1 MRLKK
6 SIKRGIAAVTI
17 TGIMASSAMPA
28 FAKDYHIDYGDIKV
42 DRDQVSYTDEDG
54 KKYDNEKNEDGDIT
68 ITGKSDKNTVSIKD
82 ADVTFKDLEIDK
94 STSSSVEGDA
104 AVSVSGDSS
113 IELDGKNTITSGTKH
128 AGIEKADDNGTLT
141 IKDDNG
147 VSGSLDANGG
157 FGGAGIGGGS
167 NEDGSNIT
175 IKGGTMTANGGFGGA
190 GIGGGNGA
198 DGSDITITGGTIIAN
213 GGFGGAGIGG
223 GSSSSSG
230 GGNGSDITISGGNV
244 TANGGTAGAGIGG
257 GDGDE
262 ANGLNKESDST
273 GGGKGSNI
281 SISGKDTIVNAEGG
295 AEAAGIGGGRSGDAD
310 TIEITDSTVISN
322 GHDSNNGNSGA
333 GIGGGGFGAGGG
345 AGGGISN
352 ITIKDADVTAG
363 ADAGGA
369 GIGSG
374 NASGWISYP
383 SSFPNWKAEH
393 PNEGVAS
400 DITISGGRVKAS
412 GGDDSAG
419 IGGGYLGSG
428 SDITIKDN
436 ADVTANGGKWGAG
449 IGGGRDGDGSDIS
462 ISDSNVSA
470 SGGAAGAGIGG
481 GRGGKGENVTISG
494 SSTVSV
500 KHGPGATLTSGTR
513 YGAGAGIGNG
523 GAKDSVNGEE
533 LTPDTSAIDHTAE
546 HGYIDYFDA
555 DGSLLKRIPHHIV
568 EDPAVEPTCTSV
580 GYTAG
585 SHCDLCGEVFVA
597 QTELPLKDHTPAEG
611 RVNVREATTQEEGYT
626 GDIVC
631 AVCGTVL
638 EYGQPIPKLPAP
650 DENSPIDPVVPAE
663 SSGTVQA
670 PPQLE
675 VQNLLRQDLIHD
687 ETVVQQSYDE
697 SSQTLTIRA
706 ELSIATLTGTLGSL
720 KALQAQGVTTIAL
733 VTRHR
738 TSTLDLAALIALGGE
753 DVTFSLV
760 HTVGIPALFVG
771 GFLHNDLLR

>member
-42 DRDQVSYTDEDG
+42 DQDKVSYTDKDG
-54 KKYDNEKNEDGDIT
+54 TKYDNEKNEDGDIT
-68 ITGKSDKNTVSIKD
+68 ITGKSDENTVSVKD
-82 ADVTFKDLEIDK
+82 ADITFKDLEIDRSAS
-94 STSSSVEGDA
+94 STAADGA
-104 AVSVSGDSS
+104 AVSVSGNSS
-113 IELDGKNTITSGTKH
+113 IELDGKNTISSGMGH
-128 AGIEKADDNGTLT
+128 AGIEKADDNGTMT
-141 IKDDNG
+141 IKDDNN
-147 VSGSLDANGG
+147 VSGSL
-157 FGGAGIGGGS
+157 
-167 NEDGSNIT
+167 
-175 IKGGTMTANGGFGGA
+175 TANGGFGGA
-190 GIGGGNGA
+190 GIGGGNNA

-223 GSSSSSG
+223 GSSSISG

-257 GDGDE
+257 GDGDN
-262 ANGLNKESDST
+262 ANGLNKKSDST
-273 GGGKGSNI
+273 GGGRGSNI
-281 SISGKDTIVNAEGG
+281 TISGKNTIVNAEGG

-310 TIEITDSTVISN
+310 TIEITDSTVISH
-322 GHDSNNGNSGA
+322 GHDSDNGNSGA

-374 NASGWISYP
+374 SASGWISYP
-383 SSFPNWKAEH
+383 SIFPNWKAEH

-449 IGGGRDGDGSDIS
+449 IGGGRGGDGSDIS

-494 SSTVSV
+494 RSTVSV
-500 KHGPGATLTSGTR
+500 KHGPGATLTSGTC

-523 GAKDSVNGEE
+523 GGKDDVRGEE
-533 LTPDTSAIDHTAE
+533 IAPDISGIDSTGQ
-546 HGYIDYFDA
+546 GYINYYDSDNN
-555 DGSLLKRIPHHIV
+555 LL
-568 EDPAVEPTCTSV
+568 T
-580 GYTAG
+580 
-585 SHCDLCGEVFVA
+585 
-597 QTELPLKDHTPAEG
+597 
-611 RVNVREATTQEEGYT
+611 RVPSA
-626 GDIVC
+626 
-631 AVCGTVL
+631 
-638 EYGQPIPKLPAP
+638 PAP
-650 DENSPIDPVVPAE
+650 EENDSEGDDAEPAL
-663 SSGTVQA
+663 SASMKQA
-670 PPQLE
+670 VSQLE
-675 VQNLLRQDLIHD
+675 VRGALRQNLMQDTSI
-687 ETVVQQSYDE
+687 VQQDYDADAHV
-697 SSQTLTIRA
+697 LTIRV

-733 VTRHR
+733 VTQHC
-738 TSTLDLAALIALGGE
+738 TSTLDLAELTALGGE
-753 DVTFSLV
+753 DTVFSLV
-760 HTVGIPALFVG
+760 HTAGIPALSVG
-771 GFLHNDLLR
+771 GALHNELIH

>member
-42 DRDQVSYTDEDG
+42 DQDKVSYTDKDG
-54 KKYDNEKNEDGDIT
+54 AKHDNEKNEDGDIT
-68 ITGKSDKNTVSIKD
+68 ITGKSNENTVSVKD
-82 ADVTFKDLEIDK
+82 ADVTFKDLEIDRSAS
-94 STSSSVEGDA
+94 STAADGA
-104 AVSVSGDSS
+104 AVSVSGNSS
-113 IELDGKNTITSGTKH
+113 IELDGKNTISSGMGH
-128 AGIEKADDNGTLT
+128 AGIEKADDNGTMT
-141 IKDDNG
+141 IKDDNN
-147 VSGSLDANGG
+147 VSGSL
-157 FGGAGIGGGS
+157 
-167 NEDGSNIT
+167 
-175 IKGGTMTANGGFGGA
+175 TANGGFGGA
-190 GIGGGNGA
+190 GIGGG
-198 DGSDITITGGTIIAN
+198 
-213 GGFGGAGIGG
+213 
-223 GSSSSSG
+223 
-230 GGNGSDITISGGNV
+230 
-244 TANGGTAGAGIGG
+244 
-257 GDGDE
+257 DGDN

-273 GGGKGSNI
+273 GGGRGSNI
-281 SISGKDTIVNAEGG
+281 TISGKNTIVKAEGG

-322 GHDSNNGNSGA
+322 GHGSDTGNSGA
-333 GIGGGGFGAGGG
+333 GIGGGGVGAGGG

-374 NASGWISYP
+374 KASGWINYP
-383 SSFPNWKAEH
+383 GIFPNWKAEH

-412 GGDDSAG
+412 GGDDSSG

-500 KHGPGATLTSGTR
+500 KHGPGATLTSGTC

-523 GAKDSVNGEE
+523 GGKDDVRGEE
-533 LTPDTSAIDHTAE
+533 IAPDISGIDSTGQ
-546 HGYIDYFDA
+546 GYINYYDSDNN
-555 DGSLLKRIPHHIV
+555 LL
-568 EDPAVEPTCTSV
+568 T
-580 GYTAG
+580 
-585 SHCDLCGEVFVA
+585 
-597 QTELPLKDHTPAEG
+597 
-611 RVNVREATTQEEGYT
+611 RVPSA
-626 GDIVC
+626 
-631 AVCGTVL
+631 
-638 EYGQPIPKLPAP
+638 PAP
-650 DENSPIDPVVPAE
+650 EENDSEGDDAEPAL
-663 SSGTVQA
+663 SASMKQA
-670 PPQLE
+670 VSQLE
-675 VQNLLRQDLIHD
+675 VRGALRQNLMQDTSI
-687 ETVVQQSYDE
+687 VQQDYDADAHV
-697 SSQTLTIRA
+697 LTIRA

-733 VTRHR
+733 VTQHC
-738 TSTLDLAALIALGGE
+738 TSTLDLAELTALGGE
-753 DVTFSLV
+753 DTVFSLV
-760 HTVGIPALFVG
+760 HTAGIPALSVG
-771 GFLHNDLLR
+771 GALHNELIH

>member
-42 DRDQVSYTDEDG
+42 DQDKVSYTDKDG
-54 KKYDNEKNEDGDIT
+54 TKYDNEKNEDGDIT
-68 ITGKSDKNTVSIKD
+68 ITGKSDENTISVKD
-82 ADVTFKDLEIDK
+82 ADVTFKDLEIDRSAS
-94 STSSSVEGDA
+94 STAADGA
-104 AVSVSGDSS
+104 AVSVSGNSS
-113 IELDGKNTITSGTKH
+113 IELDGKNTISSGMGH
-128 AGIEKADDNGTLT
+128 AGIEKADDNGTMT
-141 IKDDNG
+141 IKDDNN
-147 VSGSLDANGG
+147 VSGSL
-157 FGGAGIGGGS
+157 
-167 NEDGSNIT
+167 
-175 IKGGTMTANGGFGGA
+175 TANGGFGGA
-190 GIGGGNGA
+190 GIGGGNNA

-223 GSSSSSG
+223 GSSSISG

-257 GDGDE
+257 GDGDN
-262 ANGLNKESDST
+262 ANGLNKKSDST
-273 GGGKGSNI
+273 GGGRGSNI
-281 SISGKDTIVNAEGG
+281 TISGKNTIVNAEGG

-322 GHDSNNGNSGA
+322 GHDSDNGNSGA

-374 NASGWISYP
+374 RASGWISYP
-383 SSFPNWKAEH
+383 SIFPNWKAEH

-449 IGGGRDGDGSDIS
+449 IGGGRGGDGSDIS

-500 KHGPGATLTSGTR
+500 KHGPGATLTSGTC

-523 GAKDSVNGEE
+523 GGKDDVRGEE
-533 LTPDTSAIDHTAE
+533 IAPDISGIDSTGQ
-546 HGYIDYFDA
+546 GYINYYDSDNN
-555 DGSLLKRIPHHIV
+555 LL
-568 EDPAVEPTCTSV
+568 T
-580 GYTAG
+580 
-585 SHCDLCGEVFVA
+585 
-597 QTELPLKDHTPAEG
+597 
-611 RVNVREATTQEEGYT
+611 RVPSA
-626 GDIVC
+626 
-631 AVCGTVL
+631 
-638 EYGQPIPKLPAP
+638 PAP
-650 DENSPIDPVVPAE
+650 EENDSEGDDAEPAL
-663 SSGTVQA
+663 SASMKQA
-670 PPQLE
+670 VSQLE
-675 VQNLLRQDLIHD
+675 VRGALRQNLMQDTSI
-687 ETVVQQSYDE
+687 VQQDYDADAHV
-697 SSQTLTIRA
+697 LTIRA

-733 VTRHR
+733 VTQHC
-738 TSTLDLAALIALGGE
+738 TSTLDFAELTALGGE
-753 DVTFSLV
+753 DTVFSLV
-760 HTVGIPALFVG
+760 HTAGIPTLSVG
-771 GFLHNDLLR
+771 GALHNELIH

>member
-42 DRDQVSYTDEDG
+42 DQDKVSYTDKDG
-54 KKYDNEKNEDGDIT
+54 TKYDNEKNEDGDIT
-68 ITGKSDKNTVSIKD
+68 ITGKSDENTVSVKD
-82 ADVTFKDLEIDK
+82 ADVTFKDLEIDRSAS
-94 STSSSVEGDA
+94 STAADGA
-104 AVSVSGDSS
+104 AVSVSGNSN
-113 IELDGKNTITSGTKH
+113 IELDGKNTISSGMGH
-128 AGIEKADDNGTLT
+128 AGIEKADDNGTMT
-141 IKDDNG
+141 IKDDNN
-147 VSGSLDANGG
+147 VSGSL
-157 FGGAGIGGGS
+157 
-167 NEDGSNIT
+167 T
-175 IKGGTMTANGGFGGA
+175 TNGGFGGA
-190 GIGGGNGA
+190 GIGGGNNA

-223 GSSSSSG
+223 GSSSISG

-257 GDGDE
+257 GDGDN
-262 ANGLNKESDST
+262 ANGLNKKSDST
-273 GGGKGSNI
+273 GGGRGSNI
-281 SISGKDTIVNAEGG
+281 TISGKNTIVNAEGG

-322 GHDSNNGNSGA
+322 GHDSDNGNSGA

-374 NASGWISYP
+374 SASGWISYP
-383 SSFPNWKAEH
+383 SIFPNWKAEH

-449 IGGGRDGDGSDIS
+449 IGGGRGGDGSDIS

-500 KHGPGATLTSGTR
+500 KHGPGATLTSGTC

-523 GAKDSVNGEE
+523 GGKDDVRGEE
-533 LTPDTSAIDHTAE
+533 IAPDISGIDSTGQ
-546 HGYIDYFDA
+546 GYINYYDSDNN
-555 DGSLLKRIPHHIV
+555 LL
-568 EDPAVEPTCTSV
+568 T
-580 GYTAG
+580 
-585 SHCDLCGEVFVA
+585 
-597 QTELPLKDHTPAEG
+597 
-611 RVNVREATTQEEGYT
+611 RVPSA
-626 GDIVC
+626 
-631 AVCGTVL
+631 
-638 EYGQPIPKLPAP
+638 PAP
-650 DENSPIDPVVPAE
+650 EENDSEGDDAEPAL
-663 SSGTVQA
+663 SASMKQA
-670 PPQLE
+670 VSQLE
-675 VQNLLRQDLIHD
+675 VRGALRQNLMQDTSI
-687 ETVVQQSYDE
+687 VQQDYDADAHV
-697 SSQTLTIRA
+697 LTIRA

-733 VTRHR
+733 VTQHC
-738 TSTLDLAALIALGGE
+738 TSTLDLAELTALGGE
-753 DVTFSLV
+753 DTVFSLV
-760 HTVGIPALFVG
+760 HTAGIPALSVG
-771 GFLHNDLLR
+771 GALHNELIH

>member
-42 DRDQVSYTDEDG
+42 DQDKVSYTDKDG
-54 KKYDNEKNEDGDIT
+54 TKYDNEKNEDGDIT
-68 ITGKSDKNTVSIKD
+68 ITGKSDENTISVKD
-82 ADVTFKDLEIDK
+82 ADVTFKDLEIDRSAS
-94 STSSSVEGDA
+94 STAADGA
-104 AVSVSGDSS
+104 AVSVSGNSS
-113 IELDGKNTITSGTKH
+113 IELDGKNTISSGMGH
-128 AGIEKADDNGTLT
+128 AGIEKADDNGTMT
-141 IKDDNG
+141 IKDDNN
-147 VSGSLDANGG
+147 VSGSL
-157 FGGAGIGGGS
+157 
-167 NEDGSNIT
+167 
-175 IKGGTMTANGGFGGA
+175 TANGGFGGA
-190 GIGGGNGA
+190 GIGGGNNA

-223 GSSSSSG
+223 GSSSISG

-244 TANGGTAGAGIGG
+244 TANGGTAGAGGG
-257 GDGDE
+257 GDGDN
-262 ANGLNKESDST
+262 ANGLNKKSDST
-273 GGGKGSNI
+273 GGGRGSNI
-281 SISGKDTIVNAEGG
+281 TISGKNTIVNAEGG

-322 GHDSNNGNSGA
+322 GHDSDNGNSGA

-374 NASGWISYP
+374 SASGWISYP
-383 SSFPNWKAEH
+383 SIFPNWKAEH

-400 DITISGGRVKAS
+400 DITISGGRVEAS

-449 IGGGRDGDGSDIS
+449 IGGGRGGDGSDIS

-500 KHGPGATLTSGTR
+500 KHGPGATLTSGTC

-523 GAKDSVNGEE
+523 GGKDDVRGEE
-533 LTPDTSAIDHTAE
+533 IAPDISGIDSTGQ
-546 HGYIDYFDA
+546 GYINYYDSDNN
-555 DGSLLKRIPHHIV
+555 LL
-568 EDPAVEPTCTSV
+568 T
-580 GYTAG
+580 
-585 SHCDLCGEVFVA
+585 
-597 QTELPLKDHTPAEG
+597 
-611 RVNVREATTQEEGYT
+611 RVPSA
-626 GDIVC
+626 
-631 AVCGTVL
+631 
-638 EYGQPIPKLPAP
+638 PAP
-650 DENSPIDPVVPAE
+650 EENDSEGDDAEPAL
-663 SSGTVQA
+663 SASMKQA
-670 PPQLE
+670 ISQLE
-675 VQNLLRQDLIHD
+675 VRGALRQNLMQDTSI
-687 ETVVQQSYDE
+687 VQQDYDADAHV
-697 SSQTLTIRA
+697 LTIRA

-733 VTRHR
+733 VTQHC
-738 TSTLDLAALIALGGE
+738 TSTLDLAELTALGGE
-753 DVTFSLV
+753 DTVFSLV
-760 HTVGIPALFVG
+760 HTAGIPALSVG
-771 GFLHNDLLR
+771 GALHNELIH

>member
-42 DRDQVSYTDEDG
+42 DQDKVSYTDKDG
-54 KKYDNEKNEDGDIT
+54 TKYDNEKNEDGDIT
-68 ITGKSDKNTVSIKD
+68 ITGKSDENTVSVKD
-82 ADVTFKDLEIDK
+82 ADVTFKDLEIDRSAS
-94 STSSSVEGDA
+94 STAADGA
-104 AVSVSGDSS
+104 AVSVSGNSS
-113 IELDGKNTITSGTKH
+113 IELDGKNTISSGMGH
-128 AGIEKADDNGTLT
+128 AGIEKADDNGTMT
-141 IKDDNG
+141 IKDDNN
-147 VSGSLDANGG
+147 VSGSL
-157 FGGAGIGGGS
+157 
-167 NEDGSNIT
+167 
-175 IKGGTMTANGGFGGA
+175 TANGGFGGA
-190 GIGGGNGA
+190 GIGGGNNA

-223 GSSSSSG
+223 GGSSISG

-257 GDGDE
+257 GDGDN
-262 ANGLNKESDST
+262 ANGLNKKSDST
-273 GGGKGSNI
+273 GGGRGSNI
-281 SISGKDTIVNAEGG
+281 TISGKNTVVNAEGG

-322 GHDSNNGNSGA
+322 GHDSDNGNSGA

-374 NASGWISYP
+374 SASGWISYP
-383 SSFPNWKAEH
+383 SIFPNWKAEH

-400 DITISGGRVKAS
+400 DITISGGRVEAS

-449 IGGGRDGDGSDIS
+449 IGGGRGGDGSDIS

-500 KHGPGATLTSGTR
+500 KHGPGATLTSGTC

-523 GAKDSVNGEE
+523 GGKDDVRGEE
-533 LTPDTSAIDHTAE
+533 IAPDISGIDSTGQ
-546 HGYIDYFDA
+546 GYINYYDSDNN
-555 DGSLLKRIPHHIV
+555 LL
-568 EDPAVEPTCTSV
+568 T
-580 GYTAG
+580 
-585 SHCDLCGEVFVA
+585 
-597 QTELPLKDHTPAEG
+597 
-611 RVNVREATTQEEGYT
+611 RVPSA
-626 GDIVC
+626 
-631 AVCGTVL
+631 
-638 EYGQPIPKLPAP
+638 PAP
-650 DENSPIDPVVPAE
+650 EENDSEGDDAEPAL
-663 SSGTVQA
+663 SASMKQA
-670 PPQLE
+670 VSQLE
-675 VQNLLRQDLIHD
+675 VRGALRQNLMQDTSI
-687 ETVVQQSYDE
+687 VQQDYDADAHV
-697 SSQTLTIRA
+697 LTIRA

-720 KALQAQGVTTIAL
+720 KALQAHGVTTIAL
-733 VTRHR
+733 VTQHC
-738 TSTLDLAALIALGGE
+738 TSTLDLAELTALGGE
-753 DVTFSLV
+753 DTVFSLV
-760 HTVGIPALFVG
+760 HTASIPALSVG
-771 GFLHNDLLR
+771 GALHNELIH

>member
-28 FAKDYHIDYGDIKV
+28 FAKDYHIEYGDIKV
-42 DRDQVSYTDEDG
+42 DQDKVSYTDKDG
-54 KKYDNEKNEDGDIT
+54 TKYDNEKNEDGDIT
-68 ITGKSDKNTVSIKD
+68 ITGKSDENTVSVKD
-82 ADVTFKDLEIDK
+82 ADVTFKDLEIDRSAS
-94 STSSSVEGDA
+94 STAADGA
-104 AVSVSGDSS
+104 AVSVSGNSS
-113 IELDGKNTITSGTKH
+113 IELDGKNTISSGMGH
-128 AGIEKADDNGTLT
+128 AGIEKADDNGTMT
-141 IKDDNG
+141 IKDDNN
-147 VSGSLDANGG
+147 VSGSL
-157 FGGAGIGGGS
+157 
-167 NEDGSNIT
+167 
-175 IKGGTMTANGGFGGA
+175 TANGGFGGA
-190 GIGGGNGA
+190 GIGGGNNA
-198 DGSDITITGGTIIAN
+198 DGSDITITGGNVTAN
-213 GGFGGAGIGG
+213 GGGHAAGIGG

-257 GDGDE
+257 GDGDN

-273 GGGKGSNI
+273 GGGRGSNI
-281 SISGKDTIVNAEGG
+281 TISGKNTIVKAEGG

-322 GHDSNNGNSGA
+322 GHDSDNGNSGA
-333 GIGGGGFGAGGG
+333 GIGGGGVGAGGG
-345 AGGGISN
+345 AGGGASN
-352 ITIKDADVTAG
+352 ITITDANVTAG

-374 NASGWISYP
+374 KASGWINYP
-383 SSFPNWKAEH
+383 GIFPNWKAEH

-500 KHGPGATLTSGTR
+500 KHGPGATLTSGTC

-523 GAKDSVNGEE
+523 GGKDDVRGEE
-533 LTPDTSAIDHTAE
+533 IAPDISGIDSTGQ
-546 HGYIDYFDA
+546 GYINYYDSDNN
-555 DGSLLKRIPHHIV
+555 LL
-568 EDPAVEPTCTSV
+568 T
-580 GYTAG
+580 
-585 SHCDLCGEVFVA
+585 
-597 QTELPLKDHTPAEG
+597 
-611 RVNVREATTQEEGYT
+611 RVPSA
-626 GDIVC
+626 
-631 AVCGTVL
+631 
-638 EYGQPIPKLPAP
+638 PAP
-650 DENSPIDPVVPAE
+650 EENDSEGDDAEPAL
-663 SSGTVQA
+663 SASMKQA
-670 PPQLE
+670 VSQLE
-675 VQNLLRQDLIHD
+675 VRGALRQNLMQDTSI
-687 ETVVQQSYDE
+687 VQQDYDADAHV
-697 SSQTLTIRA
+697 LTIRA

-733 VTRHR
+733 VTQHC
-738 TSTLDLAALIALGGE
+738 TSTLDLAELTALGGE
-753 DVTFSLV
+753 DTVFSLV
-760 HTVGIPALFVG
+760 HTAGIPALSVG
-771 GFLHNDLLR
+771 GALHNELIH

>member
-42 DRDQVSYTDEDG
+42 DQDKVSYTDKDG
-54 KKYDNEKNEDGDIT
+54 TKYDNEKNEDGDIT
-68 ITGKSDKNTVSIKD
+68 ITGKSDENTVSVKD
-82 ADVTFKDLEIDK
+82 ADVTFKDLEIDRSAS
-94 STSSSVEGDA
+94 STAADGA
-104 AVSVSGDSS
+104 AVSVSGNSS
-113 IELDGKNTITSGTKH
+113 IELDGKNTISSGMGH
-128 AGIEKADDNGTLT
+128 AGIEKADDNGTMT
-141 IKDDNG
+141 IKDDNNF
-147 VSGSLDANGG
+147 SGSL
-157 FGGAGIGGGS
+157 
-167 NEDGSNIT
+167 
-175 IKGGTMTANGGFGGA
+175 TANGGFGGA
-190 GIGGGNGA
+190 GIGGGNNA

-223 GSSSSSG
+223 GSSSISG

-257 GDGDE
+257 GDGDN
-262 ANGLNKESDST
+262 ANGLNKKSDST
-273 GGGKGSNI
+273 GGGRGSNI
-281 SISGKDTIVNAEGG
+281 TISGKNTIVNAEGG

-322 GHDSNNGNSGA
+322 GHDSDNGNSGA

-383 SSFPNWKAEH
+383 SIFPNWKAEH

-449 IGGGRDGDGSDIS
+449 IGGGRGGDGSDIS

-500 KHGPGATLTSGTR
+500 KHGPGATLTSGTC

-523 GAKDSVNGEE
+523 GGKDDVRGEE
-533 LTPDTSAIDHTAE
+533 IAPDISGIDSTGQ
-546 HGYIDYFDA
+546 GYINYYDSDNN
-555 DGSLLKRIPHHIV
+555 LL
-568 EDPAVEPTCTSV
+568 T
-580 GYTAG
+580 
-585 SHCDLCGEVFVA
+585 
-597 QTELPLKDHTPAEG
+597 
-611 RVNVREATTQEEGYT
+611 RVPSA
-626 GDIVC
+626 
-631 AVCGTVL
+631 
-638 EYGQPIPKLPAP
+638 PAP
-650 DENSPIDPVVPAE
+650 EENDSEGDDAEPAL
-663 SSGTVQA
+663 SASMKQA
-670 PPQLE
+670 VSQLE
-675 VQNLLRQDLIHD
+675 VRGALRQNLMQDTSI
-687 ETVVQQSYDE
+687 VQQDYDADAHV
-697 SSQTLTIRA
+697 LTIRA

-733 VTRHR
+733 VTQHC
-738 TSTLDLAALIALGGE
+738 TSTLDLAELTALGGE
-753 DVTFSLV
+753 DTVFSLV
-760 HTVGIPALFVG
+760 HTAGIPALSVG
-771 GFLHNDLLR
+771 GALHNELIH

>member
-42 DRDQVSYTDEDG
+42 DQDKVSYTDKDG
-54 KKYDNEKNEDGDIT
+54 TKYDNEKNEDGDIT
-68 ITGKSDKNTVSIKD
+68 ITGKSDENTVSVKD
-82 ADVTFKDLEIDK
+82 ADVTFKDLEIDRSAS
-94 STSSSVEGDA
+94 STAADGA
-104 AVSVSGDSS
+104 AVSVSGNSS
-113 IELDGKNTITSGTKH
+113 IELDGKNTISSGMGH
-128 AGIEKADDNGTLT
+128 AGIEKADDNGTMT
-141 IKDDNG
+141 IKDDNN
-147 VSGSLDANGG
+147 VSGSL
-157 FGGAGIGGGS
+157 
-167 NEDGSNIT
+167 
-175 IKGGTMTANGGFGGA
+175 TANGGFGGA
-190 GIGGGNGA
+190 GIGGGNNA

-223 GSSSSSG
+223 GSSSISG

-257 GDGDE
+257 GDGDN
-262 ANGLNKESDST
+262 ANGLNKKSDST
-273 GGGKGSNI
+273 GGGRGSNI
-281 SISGKDTIVNAEGG
+281 TISGKNTIVNAEGG

-322 GHDSNNGNSGA
+322 GHDSDNGNSGA

-374 NASGWISYP
+374 SASGWISYP
-383 SSFPNWKAEH
+383 SIFPNWKAEH

-428 SDITIKDN
+428 SDITIEDN

-449 IGGGRDGDGSDIS
+449 IGGGRGGDGSDIS

-500 KHGPGATLTSGTR
+500 KHGPGATLTNGTC

-523 GAKDSVNGEE
+523 GGKDDVRGEE
-533 LTPDTSAIDHTAE
+533 IAPDISGIDSTGQ
-546 HGYIDYFDA
+546 GYINYYDSDNN
-555 DGSLLKRIPHHIV
+555 LL
-568 EDPAVEPTCTSV
+568 T
-580 GYTAG
+580 
-585 SHCDLCGEVFVA
+585 
-597 QTELPLKDHTPAEG
+597 
-611 RVNVREATTQEEGYT
+611 RVPSA
-626 GDIVC
+626 
-631 AVCGTVL
+631 
-638 EYGQPIPKLPAP
+638 PAP
-650 DENSPIDPVVPAE
+650 EENDSEGDDAEPAL
-663 SSGTVQA
+663 SASMKQA
-670 PPQLE
+670 VSQLE
-675 VQNLLRQDLIHD
+675 VRGALRQNLMQDTSI
-687 ETVVQQSYDE
+687 VQQDYDADAHV
-697 SSQTLTIRA
+697 LTIRA

-733 VTRHR
+733 VTQHC
-738 TSTLDLAALIALGGE
+738 TSTLDLAELTALGGE
-753 DVTFSLV
+753 DTVFSLV
-760 HTVGIPALFVG
+760 HTAGIPALSVG
-771 GFLHNDLLR
+771 GTLHNELIH

>member
-42 DRDQVSYTDEDG
+42 DQDKVSYTDKDG
-54 KKYDNEKNEDGDIT
+54 TKYDNEKNEDGDIT
-68 ITGKSDKNTVSIKD
+68 ITGKSDENTISVKD
-82 ADVTFKDLEIDK
+82 ADVTFKDLEIDRSAS
-94 STSSSVEGDA
+94 STAADGA
-104 AVSVSGDSS
+104 AVSVSGNSS
-113 IELDGKNTITSGTKH
+113 IELDGKNTISSGMGH
-128 AGIEKADDNGTLT
+128 AGIEKADDNGTMT
-141 IKDDNG
+141 IKDDNN
-147 VSGSLDANGG
+147 VSGSL
-157 FGGAGIGGGS
+157 
-167 NEDGSNIT
+167 
-175 IKGGTMTANGGFGGA
+175 TANGGFGGA
-190 GIGGGNGA
+190 GIGGGNNA

-223 GSSSSSG
+223 GSSSISG

-257 GDGDE
+257 GDGDN
-262 ANGLNKESDST
+262 ANGLNKKSDST
-273 GGGKGSNI
+273 GGGRGSNI
-281 SISGKDTIVNAEGG
+281 TISGKNTIVNAEGG

-322 GHDSNNGNSGA
+322 GHDSDNGNSGA

-374 NASGWISYP
+374 SASGWISYP
-383 SSFPNWKAEH
+383 SIFPNWKAEH

-449 IGGGRDGDGSDIS
+449 IGGGRGGDGSDIS

-494 SSTVSV
+494 RSTVSV
-500 KHGPGATLTSGTR
+500 KHGPGATLTSGTC

-523 GAKDSVNGEE
+523 GGKDDVRGEE
-533 LTPDTSAIDHTAE
+533 IAPDISGIDSTGQ
-546 HGYIDYFDA
+546 GYINYYDSDNN
-555 DGSLLKRIPHHIV
+555 LL
-568 EDPAVEPTCTSV
+568 T
-580 GYTAG
+580 
-585 SHCDLCGEVFVA
+585 
-597 QTELPLKDHTPAEG
+597 
-611 RVNVREATTQEEGYT
+611 RVPSA
-626 GDIVC
+626 
-631 AVCGTVL
+631 
-638 EYGQPIPKLPAP
+638 PAP
-650 DENSPIDPVVPAE
+650 EENDSEGDDAEPAL
-663 SSGTVQA
+663 SASMKQA
-670 PPQLE
+670 VSQLE
-675 VQNLLRQDLIHD
+675 VRGALRQNLMQDTSI
-687 ETVVQQSYDE
+687 VQQDYDADAHV
-697 SSQTLTIRA
+697 LTIRA

-733 VTRHR
+733 VTQHC
-738 TSTLDLAALIALGGE
+738 TSTLDLAELTALGGE
-753 DVTFSLV
+753 DTVFSLV
-760 HTVGIPALFVG
+760 HTAGIPALSVG
-771 GFLHNDLLR
+771 GALHNELIH

>member
-42 DRDQVSYTDEDG
+42 DQDKVSYTDKDG
-54 KKYDNEKNEDGDIT
+54 TKYDNEKNEDGDIT
-68 ITGKSDKNTVSIKD
+68 ITGKSDENTVSVKD
-82 ADVTFKDLEIDK
+82 ADITFKDLEIDRSAS
-94 STSSSVEGDA
+94 STAADGA
-104 AVSVSGDSS
+104 AVSVSGNSS
-113 IELDGKNTITSGTKH
+113 IELDGKNTISSGLGH
-128 AGIEKADDNGTLT
+128 AGIEKADDNGTMT
-141 IKDDNG
+141 IKDDNN
-147 VSGSLDANGG
+147 VSGSL
-157 FGGAGIGGGS
+157 
-167 NEDGSNIT
+167 
-175 IKGGTMTANGGFGGA
+175 TANGGFGGA
-190 GIGGGNGA
+190 GIGGGNNA

-223 GSSSSSG
+223 GSSSISG

-257 GDGDE
+257 GDGDN
-262 ANGLNKESDST
+262 ANGLNKKSDST
-273 GGGKGSNI
+273 GGGRGSNI
-281 SISGKDTIVNAEGG
+281 TISGKNTIVNAEGG

-322 GHDSNNGNSGA
+322 GHDSDNGNSGA

-374 NASGWISYP
+374 SASGWISYP
-383 SSFPNWKAEH
+383 SIFPNWKAEH

-449 IGGGRDGDGSDIS
+449 IGGGRGGDGSDIS

-500 KHGPGATLTSGTR
+500 KHGPGATLTSGTC

-523 GAKDSVNGEE
+523 GGKDDVRGEE
-533 LTPDTSAIDHTAE
+533 IAPDISGIDSTGQ
-546 HGYIDYFDA
+546 GYINYYDSDNN
-555 DGSLLKRIPHHIV
+555 LL
-568 EDPAVEPTCTSV
+568 T
-580 GYTAG
+580 
-585 SHCDLCGEVFVA
+585 
-597 QTELPLKDHTPAEG
+597 
-611 RVNVREATTQEEGYT
+611 RVPSA
-626 GDIVC
+626 
-631 AVCGTVL
+631 
-638 EYGQPIPKLPAP
+638 PAP
-650 DENSPIDPVVPAE
+650 EENDSEGDDAEPAL
-663 SSGTVQA
+663 SASMKQA
-670 PPQLE
+670 VSQLE
-675 VQNLLRQDLIHD
+675 VRGALRQNLMQDTSI
-687 ETVVQQSYDE
+687 VQQDYDADAHV
-697 SSQTLTIRA
+697 LIIRA

-733 VTRHR
+733 VTQHC
-738 TSTLDLAALIALGGE
+738 TSTLDLAELTALGGE
-753 DVTFSLV
+753 DTVFSLV
-760 HTVGIPALFVG
+760 HTAGIPALSVG
-771 GFLHNDLLR
+771 GALHNELIH

>member
-42 DRDQVSYTDEDG
+42 DQDKVSYTDKDG
-54 KKYDNEKNEDGDIT
+54 TKYDNEKNEDGDIT
-68 ITGKSDKNTVSIKD
+68 ITGKSDENTVSVKD
-82 ADVTFKDLEIDK
+82 ADVTFKDLEIDRSAS
-94 STSSSVEGDA
+94 STAADGA
-104 AVSVSGDSS
+104 AVSVSGNSS
-113 IELDGKNTITSGTKH
+113 IELDGKNTISSGMGH
-128 AGIEKADDNGTLT
+128 AGIEKADDNGTMT
-141 IKDDNG
+141 IKDDNN
-147 VSGSLDANGG
+147 VSGSL
-157 FGGAGIGGGS
+157 
-167 NEDGSNIT
+167 
-175 IKGGTMTANGGFGGA
+175 TANGGFGGA
-190 GIGGGNGA
+190 GIGGGNNA

-223 GSSSSSG
+223 GGSSISG

-257 GDGDE
+257 GDGDN
-262 ANGLNKESDST
+262 ANGLNKKSDST
-273 GGGKGSNI
+273 GGGRGSNI
-281 SISGKDTIVNAEGG
+281 TISGKNTIVNAEGG

-322 GHDSNNGNSGA
+322 GHDSDNGNSGA

-374 NASGWISYP
+374 SASGWISYP
-383 SSFPNWKAEH
+383 SIFPNWKAEH

-400 DITISGGRVKAS
+400 DITISGGRVEAS

-449 IGGGRDGDGSDIS
+449 IGGGRGGDGSDIS

-500 KHGPGATLTSGTR
+500 KHGPGATLTSGTC

-523 GAKDSVNGEE
+523 GGKDDVRGEE
-533 LTPDTSAIDHTAE
+533 IAPDISGIDSTGQ
-546 HGYIDYFDA
+546 GYINYYDSDNN
-555 DGSLLKRIPHHIV
+555 LL
-568 EDPAVEPTCTSV
+568 T
-580 GYTAG
+580 
-585 SHCDLCGEVFVA
+585 
-597 QTELPLKDHTPAEG
+597 
-611 RVNVREATTQEEGYT
+611 RVPSA
-626 GDIVC
+626 
-631 AVCGTVL
+631 
-638 EYGQPIPKLPAP
+638 PAP
-650 DENSPIDPVVPAE
+650 EENDSEGDDAEPAL
-663 SSGTVQA
+663 SASMKQA
-670 PPQLE
+670 VSQLE
-675 VQNLLRQDLIHD
+675 VRGALRQNLMQDTSI
-687 ETVVQQSYDE
+687 VQQDYDADAHV
-697 SSQTLTIRA
+697 LTIRA

-733 VTRHR
+733 VTQHC
-738 TSTLDLAALIALGGE
+738 TSTLDLAELTALGGE
-753 DVTFSLV
+753 DTVFSLV
-760 HTVGIPALFVG
+760 HTASIPALSVG
-771 GFLHNDLLR
+771 GALHNELIH

>member
-42 DRDQVSYTDEDG
+42 DQDKVSYTDKDG
-54 KKYDNEKNEDGDIT
+54 TKYDNEKNEDGDIT
-68 ITGKSDKNTVSIKD
+68 ITGKSDENTVSVKD
-82 ADVTFKDLEIDK
+82 ADVTFKDLEIDRSAS
-94 STSSSVEGDA
+94 STAADGA
-104 AVSVSGDSS
+104 AVSVSGNSS
-113 IELDGKNTITSGTKH
+113 IELDGKNTISSGMGH
-128 AGIEKADDNGTLT
+128 AGIEKADDNGTMT
-141 IKDDNG
+141 IKDDNN
-147 VSGSLDANGG
+147 VSGSL
-157 FGGAGIGGGS
+157 
-167 NEDGSNIT
+167 
-175 IKGGTMTANGGFGGA
+175 TANGGFGGA
-190 GIGGGNGA
+190 GIGGGNNA
-198 DGSDITITGGTIIAN
+198 DGSDITITGGNVTAN
-213 GGFGGAGIGG
+213 GGGHAASIGG
-223 GSSSSSG
+223 GSSSYSG

-257 GDGDE
+257 GDGDA
-262 ANGLNKESDST
+262 ANGLNKKSDST
-273 GGGKGSNI
+273 GGGRGSNI
-281 SISGKDTIVNAEGG
+281 TISGKNTIVNAEGG

-322 GHDSNNGNSGA
+322 GHDSGNGNSGA

-374 NASGWISYP
+374 KASGWINYP
-383 SSFPNWKAEH
+383 GIFPNWKAEH

-500 KHGPGATLTSGTR
+500 KHGPGATLTSGTC

-523 GAKDSVNGEE
+523 GGKDDVRGEE
-533 LTPDTSAIDHTAE
+533 IAPDISGIDSTGQ
-546 HGYIDYFDA
+546 GYINYYDSDNN
-555 DGSLLKRIPHHIV
+555 LL
-568 EDPAVEPTCTSV
+568 T
-580 GYTAG
+580 
-585 SHCDLCGEVFVA
+585 
-597 QTELPLKDHTPAEG
+597 
-611 RVNVREATTQEEGYT
+611 RVPSA
-626 GDIVC
+626 
-631 AVCGTVL
+631 
-638 EYGQPIPKLPAP
+638 PAP
-650 DENSPIDPVVPAE
+650 EENDSEGNDAEPAL
-663 SSGTVQA
+663 SASMKQA
-670 PPQLE
+670 VSQLE
-675 VQNLLRQDLIHD
+675 VRGALRQNLMQDTSI
-687 ETVVQQSYDE
+687 VQQDYDADAHV
-697 SSQTLTIRA
+697 LTIRA

-733 VTRHR
+733 VTQHC
-738 TSTLDLAALIALGGE
+738 TSTLDLAELTALGGE
-753 DVTFSLV
+753 DTVFSLV
-760 HTVGIPALFVG
+760 HTAGIPALSVG
-771 GFLHNDLLR
+771 GALHNELIH

>member
-42 DRDQVSYTDEDG
+42 DQDKVSYTDKDG
-54 KKYDNEKNEDGDIT
+54 TKYDNEKNEDGDIT
-68 ITGKSDKNTVSIKD
+68 ITGKSDENTVSVKD
-82 ADVTFKDLEIDK
+82 ADVTFKDLEIDRSAS
-94 STSSSVEGDA
+94 STAADGA
-104 AVSVSGDSS
+104 AVSVSGNSS
-113 IELDGKNTITSGTKH
+113 IELDGKNTISSGMGH
-128 AGIEKADDNGTLT
+128 AGIEKADDNGTMT
-141 IKDDNG
+141 IKDDNN
-147 VSGSLDANGG
+147 VSGSL
-157 FGGAGIGGGS
+157 
-167 NEDGSNIT
+167 
-175 IKGGTMTANGGFGGA
+175 TANGGFGGA
-190 GIGGGNGA
+190 GIGGGNNA

-223 GSSSSSG
+223 GSSSISG

-257 GDGDE
+257 GDGDN
-262 ANGLNKESDST
+262 ANGLNKKSDST
-273 GGGKGSNI
+273 GGGRGSNI
-281 SISGKDTIVNAEGG
+281 TISGKNTIVNAEGG

-322 GHDSNNGNSGA
+322 GHDSDNGNSGA

-374 NASGWISYP
+374 SASGLTIYY
-383 SSFPNWKAEH
+383 PNWKDEH

-449 IGGGRDGDGSDIS
+449 IGGGRGGDGSDIS

-500 KHGPGATLTSGTR
+500 KHGPGATLASGTC

-523 GAKDSVNGEE
+523 GGKDDVRGEE
-533 LTPDTSAIDHTAE
+533 IAPDISGIDSTGQ
-546 HGYIDYFDA
+546 GYINYYDSDNN
-555 DGSLLKRIPHHIV
+555 LL
-568 EDPAVEPTCTSV
+568 T
-580 GYTAG
+580 
-585 SHCDLCGEVFVA
+585 
-597 QTELPLKDHTPAEG
+597 
-611 RVNVREATTQEEGYT
+611 RVPSA
-626 GDIVC
+626 
-631 AVCGTVL
+631 
-638 EYGQPIPKLPAP
+638 PAP
-650 DENSPIDPVVPAE
+650 EENDSEGDDAEPAL
-663 SSGTVQA
+663 SASMKQA
-670 PPQLE
+670 VSQLE
-675 VQNLLRQDLIHD
+675 VRGALRQNLMQDTSI
-687 ETVVQQSYDE
+687 VQQDYDADAHV
-697 SSQTLTIRA
+697 LTIRA

-720 KALQAQGVTTIAL
+720 KALQAQGVTTITL
-733 VTRHR
+733 VTQHC
-738 TSTLDLAALIALGGE
+738 TSTLDLAELTALGGE
-753 DVTFSLV
+753 DTVFSLV
-760 HTVGIPALFVG
+760 HTAGIPALSVG
-771 GFLHNDLLR
+771 GALHNELIH

>member
-42 DRDQVSYTDEDG
+42 DQDKVSYTDKDG
-54 KKYDNEKNEDGDIT
+54 AKHDNEKNEDGDIT
-68 ITGKSDKNTVSIKD
+68 ITGKSNENTVSVKD
-82 ADVTFKDLEIDK
+82 ADVTFKDLEIDRSAS
-94 STSSSVEGDA
+94 STAADGA
-104 AVSVSGDSS
+104 AVSVSGNSS
-113 IELDGKNTITSGTKH
+113 IELDGKNTISSGMGH
-128 AGIEKADDNGTLT
+128 AGIEKADDNGTMT
-141 IKDDNG
+141 IKDDNN
-147 VSGSLDANGG
+147 VSGSL
-157 FGGAGIGGGS
+157 
-167 NEDGSNIT
+167 
-175 IKGGTMTANGGFGGA
+175 TANGGFGGA
-190 GIGGGNGA
+190 GIGGGNNA
-198 DGSDITITGGTIIAN
+198 DGSDITIT
-213 GGFGGAGIGG
+213 
-223 GSSSSSG
+223 
-230 GGNGSDITISGGNV
+230 GGNV
-244 TANGGTAGAGIGG
+244 TANGGTAG
-257 GDGDE
+257 
-262 ANGLNKESDST
+262 
-273 GGGKGSNI
+273 
-281 SISGKDTIVNAEGG
+281 
-295 AEAAGIGGGRSGDAD
+295 AGIGGGRSGDAD

-322 GHDSNNGNSGA
+322 GHGSDTGNSGA
-333 GIGGGGFGAGGG
+333 GIGGGGVGAGGG

-374 NASGWISYP
+374 KASGWINYP
-383 SSFPNWKAEH
+383 GIFPNWKAEH

-500 KHGPGATLTSGTR
+500 KHGPGATLTSGTC

-523 GAKDSVNGEE
+523 GGKDDVRGEE
-533 LTPDTSAIDHTAE
+533 IAPDISGIDSTGQ
-546 HGYIDYFDA
+546 GYINYYDSDNN
-555 DGSLLKRIPHHIV
+555 LL
-568 EDPAVEPTCTSV
+568 T
-580 GYTAG
+580 
-585 SHCDLCGEVFVA
+585 
-597 QTELPLKDHTPAEG
+597 
-611 RVNVREATTQEEGYT
+611 RVPSA
-626 GDIVC
+626 
-631 AVCGTVL
+631 
-638 EYGQPIPKLPAP
+638 PAP
-650 DENSPIDPVVPAE
+650 EENDSEGDDAEPAL
-663 SSGTVQA
+663 SASMKQA
-670 PPQLE
+670 VSQLE
-675 VQNLLRQDLIHD
+675 VRGALRQNLMQDTSI
-687 ETVVQQSYDE
+687 VQQDYDADAHV
-697 SSQTLTIRA
+697 LTIRA

-733 VTRHR
+733 VTQHC
-738 TSTLDLAALIALGGE
+738 TSTLDLAELTALGGE
-753 DVTFSLV
+753 DTVFSLV
-760 HTVGIPALFVG
+760 HTAGIPALSVG
-771 GFLHNDLLR
+771 GALHNELIH

>member
-42 DRDQVSYTDEDG
+42 DQDKVSYTDKDG
-54 KKYDNEKNEDGDIT
+54 TKYDNEKNEDGDIT
-68 ITGKSDKNTVSIKD
+68 ITGKSDENTVSVKD
-82 ADVTFKDLEIDK
+82 ADVTFKDLEIDRSAS
-94 STSSSVEGDA
+94 STAADGA
-104 AVSVSGDSS
+104 AVSVSGNSS
-113 IELDGKNTITSGTKH
+113 IELDGKNTISSGMGH
-128 AGIEKADDNGTLT
+128 AGIEKADDNGTMT
-141 IKDDNG
+141 IKDDNN
-147 VSGSLDANGG
+147 VSGSL
-157 FGGAGIGGGS
+157 
-167 NEDGSNIT
+167 
-175 IKGGTMTANGGFGGA
+175 TANGGFGGA
-190 GIGGGNGA
+190 GIGGGNNA
-198 DGSDITITGGTIIAN
+198 DGSDITITGGAIIAN

-223 GSSSSSG
+223 GSSSISG

-257 GDGDE
+257 GDGDN
-262 ANGLNKESDST
+262 ANGLNKKSDST
-273 GGGKGSNI
+273 GGGRGSNI
-281 SISGKDTIVNAEGG
+281 TSSGKNTIVNAEGG

-322 GHDSNNGNSGA
+322 GHDSDNGNSGA

-363 ADAGGA
+363 ADTGGA

-374 NASGWISYP
+374 RASGWISYP
-383 SSFPNWKAEH
+383 SIFPNWKAEH

-449 IGGGRDGDGSDIS
+449 IGGGRGGDGSDIS

-500 KHGPGATLTSGTR
+500 KHGPGATLTSGTC

-523 GAKDSVNGEE
+523 GGKDDVRGEE
-533 LTPDTSAIDHTAE
+533 IAPDISGIDSTGQ
-546 HGYIDYFDA
+546 GYINYYDSDNN
-555 DGSLLKRIPHHIV
+555 LL
-568 EDPAVEPTCTSV
+568 T
-580 GYTAG
+580 
-585 SHCDLCGEVFVA
+585 
-597 QTELPLKDHTPAEG
+597 
-611 RVNVREATTQEEGYT
+611 RVPSA
-626 GDIVC
+626 
-631 AVCGTVL
+631 
-638 EYGQPIPKLPAP
+638 PAP
-650 DENSPIDPVVPAE
+650 EKNDSEGDDAEPAL
-663 SSGTVQA
+663 SASMKQA
-670 PPQLE
+670 ISQLE
-675 VQNLLRQDLIHD
+675 VRGALRQNLMQDTSI
-687 ETVVQQSYDE
+687 VQQDYDADAHV
-697 SSQTLTIRA
+697 LTIRA

-733 VTRHR
+733 VTQHC
-738 TSTLDLAALIALGGE
+738 TSTLDLAELTALGGE
-753 DVTFSLV
+753 DTVFSLV
-760 HTVGIPALFVG
+760 HTAGIPALSVG
-771 GFLHNDLLR
+771 GALHNELIH

>member
-17 TGIMASSAMPA
+17 NGIMASSAMPA

-42 DRDQVSYTDEDG
+42 DQDKVSYTDKDG
-54 KKYDNEKNEDGDIT
+54 TKYDNEKNEDGDIT
-68 ITGKSDKNTVSIKD
+68 ITGKSDENTVSVKD
-82 ADVTFKDLEIDK
+82 ADVTFKDLEIDRSAS
-94 STSSSVEGDA
+94 STAADGA
-104 AVSVSGDSS
+104 AVSVSGNSS
-113 IELDGKNTITSGTKH
+113 IELDGKNTISSGMGH
-128 AGIEKADDNGTLT
+128 AGIEKADDNGTMT
-141 IKDDNG
+141 IKDDNN
-147 VSGSLDANGG
+147 VSGSL
-157 FGGAGIGGGS
+157 
-167 NEDGSNIT
+167 
-175 IKGGTMTANGGFGGA
+175 TANGGFGGA
-190 GIGGGNGA
+190 GIGGGNNA

-223 GSSSSSG
+223 GSSSISG

-257 GDGDE
+257 GDGDN
-262 ANGLNKESDST
+262 ANGLNKKSDST
-273 GGGKGSNI
+273 GGGRGSNI
-281 SISGKDTIVNAEGG
+281 TISGKNTIVNAEGG

-322 GHDSNNGNSGA
+322 GHDSDNGNSGA

-374 NASGWISYP
+374 SASGWISYP
-383 SSFPNWKAEH
+383 SIFPNWKAEH

-449 IGGGRDGDGSDIS
+449 IGGGRGGDGSDIS

-500 KHGPGATLTSGTR
+500 KHGPGATLTSGTC

-523 GAKDSVNGEE
+523 GGKDDVRGEE
-533 LTPDTSAIDHTAE
+533 IAPDISGIDSTGQ
-546 HGYIDYFDA
+546 GYINYYDSDNNLLTRVPSAPTPEENDSEGDDA
-555 DGSLLKRIPHHIV
+555 
-568 EDPAVEPTCTSV
+568 EPALS
-580 GYTAG
+580 A
-585 SHCDLCGEVFVA
+585 SMK
-597 QTELPLKDHTPAEG
+597 Q
-611 RVNVREATTQEEGYT
+611 
-626 GDIVC
+626 
-631 AVCGTVL
+631 AV
-638 EYGQPIPKLPAP
+638 
-650 DENSPIDPVVPAE
+650 S
-663 SSGTVQA
+663 
-670 PPQLE
+670 QLE
-675 VQNLLRQDLIHD
+675 VRGALRQNLMQDTSI
-687 ETVVQQSYDE
+687 VQQDYDADAHV
-697 SSQTLTIRA
+697 LTIRA

-733 VTRHR
+733 VTQHC
-738 TSTLDLAALIALGGE
+738 TSTLDLAELTALGGE
-753 DVTFSLV
+753 DTVFSLV
-760 HTVGIPALFVG
+760 HTAGIPALSVG
-771 GFLHNDLLR
+771 GALHNELIH

>member
-42 DRDQVSYTDEDG
+42 DQDKVSYTDKDG
-54 KKYDNEKNEDGDIT
+54 TKYDNEKNEDGDIT
-68 ITGKSDKNTVSIKD
+68 ITGKSDENTVSVKD
-82 ADVTFKDLEIDK
+82 ADVTFKDLEIDRSAS
-94 STSSSVEGDA
+94 STAADGA
-104 AVSVSGDSS
+104 AVSVSGNSS
-113 IELDGKNTITSGTKH
+113 IELDGKNTISSGMGH
-128 AGIEKADDNGTLT
+128 AGIEKADDNGTMT
-141 IKDDNG
+141 IKDDNN
-147 VSGSLDANGG
+147 VSGSL
-157 FGGAGIGGGS
+157 
-167 NEDGSNIT
+167 
-175 IKGGTMTANGGFGGA
+175 TANGGFGGA
-190 GIGGGNGA
+190 GIGGGNNA
-198 DGSDITITGGTIIAN
+198 DGSDITITGGAIIAN

-223 GSSSSSG
+223 GSSSISG

-257 GDGDE
+257 GDGDN
-262 ANGLNKESDST
+262 ANGLNKKSDST
-273 GGGKGSNI
+273 GGGRGSNI
-281 SISGKDTIVNAEGG
+281 TISGKNTIVNAEGG

-322 GHDSNNGNSGA
+322 GHDSDNGNSGA

-374 NASGWISYP
+374 SASGWISYP
-383 SSFPNWKAEH
+383 SIFPNWKAEH

-449 IGGGRDGDGSDIS
+449 IGGGRGGDGSDIS

-500 KHGPGATLTSGTR
+500 KHGPGATLTSGTC

-523 GAKDSVNGEE
+523 GGKDDVRGEE
-533 LTPDTSAIDHTAE
+533 IAPDISGIDSTGQ
-546 HGYIDYFDA
+546 GYINYYDSDNN
-555 DGSLLKRIPHHIV
+555 LL
-568 EDPAVEPTCTSV
+568 T
-580 GYTAG
+580 
-585 SHCDLCGEVFVA
+585 
-597 QTELPLKDHTPAEG
+597 
-611 RVNVREATTQEEGYT
+611 RVPSA
-626 GDIVC
+626 
-631 AVCGTVL
+631 
-638 EYGQPIPKLPAP
+638 PAP
-650 DENSPIDPVVPAE
+650 EENDSEGDDAEPAL
-663 SSGTVQA
+663 SASMKQA
-670 PPQLE
+670 VSQLE
-675 VQNLLRQDLIHD
+675 VRGALRQNLMQDTSI
-687 ETVVQQSYDE
+687 VQQDYDADAHV
-697 SSQTLTIRA
+697 LTIRA

-733 VTRHR
+733 VTQHC
-738 TSTLDLAALIALGGE
+738 TSTLDLAELTALGGE
-753 DVTFSLV
+753 DTVFSLV
-760 HTVGIPALFVG
+760 HTAGIPALSVG
-771 GFLHNDLLR
+771 GALHNELIH

>member
-42 DRDQVSYTDEDG
+42 DQDKVSYTDKDG
-54 KKYDNEKNEDGDIT
+54 TKYDNEKNEDGNIT
-68 ITGKSDKNTVSIKD
+68 ITGKSDENTVSVKD
-82 ADVTFKDLEIDK
+82 ADVTFKDLEIDRSAS
-94 STSSSVEGDA
+94 STAADGA
-104 AVSVSGDSS
+104 AVSVSGNSS
-113 IELDGKNTITSGTKH
+113 IELDGKNTISSGMGH
-128 AGIEKADDNGTLT
+128 AGIEKADDNGTMT
-141 IKDDNG
+141 IKDDNN
-147 VSGSLDANGG
+147 VSGSL
-157 FGGAGIGGGS
+157 
-167 NEDGSNIT
+167 
-175 IKGGTMTANGGFGGA
+175 TANGGFGGA
-190 GIGGGNGA
+190 GIGGGNNA
-198 DGSDITITGGTIIAN
+198 DGSDISITGGTITAN
-213 GGFGGAGIGG
+213 GGSGGAGIGG
-223 GSSSSSG
+223 GSSRYSG

-257 GDGDE
+257 GDGDN
-262 ANGLNKESDST
+262 ANGSNKDSDST
-273 GGGKGSNI
+273 GGGRGSNI
-281 SISGKDTIVNAEGG
+281 TISGKNTIVNAEGG

-322 GHDSNNGNSGA
+322 GHDSGNGNSGA
-333 GIGGGGFGAGGG
+333 GIGGGGFGAGGS

-374 NASGWISYP
+374 NASGFTTID
-383 SSFPNWKAEH
+383 PNWKDKH

-400 DITISGGRVKAS
+400 DITISGGRVEAS

-428 SDITIKDN
+428 SDITIEDN

-449 IGGGRDGDGSDIS
+449 IGGGRGGDGSDIS

-500 KHGPGATLTSGTR
+500 KHGPGATLTNGTC

-523 GAKDSVNGEE
+523 GGKDDVRGEE
-533 LTPDTSAIDHTAE
+533 IAPDISGIDSTGQ
-546 HGYIDYFDA
+546 GYINYYDSDNN
-555 DGSLLKRIPHHIV
+555 LL
-568 EDPAVEPTCTSV
+568 T
-580 GYTAG
+580 
-585 SHCDLCGEVFVA
+585 
-597 QTELPLKDHTPAEG
+597 
-611 RVNVREATTQEEGYT
+611 RVPSA
-626 GDIVC
+626 
-631 AVCGTVL
+631 
-638 EYGQPIPKLPAP
+638 PAP
-650 DENSPIDPVVPAE
+650 EENDSEGDDAEPAL
-663 SSGTVQA
+663 SASMKQA
-670 PPQLE
+670 VSQLE
-675 VQNLLRQDLIHD
+675 VRGALRQNLMQDTSI
-687 ETVVQQSYDE
+687 VQQDYDADAHV
-697 SSQTLTIRA
+697 LTIRA

-733 VTRHR
+733 VTQHC
-738 TSTLDLAALIALGGE
+738 TSTLDLAELTALGGE
-753 DVTFSLV
+753 DTVFSLV
-760 HTVGIPALFVG
+760 HTAGIPALSVG
-771 GFLHNDLLR
+771 GTLHNELIH

>member
-42 DRDQVSYTDEDG
+42 DQDKVSYTDKDG
-54 KKYDNEKNEDGDIT
+54 TKYDNEKNEDGDIT
-68 ITGKSDKNTVSIKD
+68 ITGKSDENTVSVKD
-82 ADVTFKDLEIDK
+82 ADVTFKDLEIDRSAS
-94 STSSSVEGDA
+94 STAADGA
-104 AVSVSGDSS
+104 AVSVSGNSS
-113 IELDGKNTITSGTKH
+113 IELDGKNTISSGMGH
-128 AGIEKADDNGTLT
+128 AGIEKADANGTMT
-141 IKDDNG
+141 IKDDNN
-147 VSGSLDANGG
+147 VSGSL
-157 FGGAGIGGGS
+157 
-167 NEDGSNIT
+167 
-175 IKGGTMTANGGFGGA
+175 TANGGFGGA

-198 DGSDITITGGTIIAN
+198 DGSDITISGGNVTAN
-213 GGFGGAGIGG
+213 GGGHAAGIGG
-223 GSSSSSG
+223 GSSSYSG

-244 TANGGTAGAGIGG
+244 TANGGTA
-257 GDGDE
+257 
-262 ANGLNKESDST
+262 
-273 GGGKGSNI
+273 
-281 SISGKDTIVNAEGG
+281 
-295 AEAAGIGGGRSGDAD
+295 
-310 TIEITDSTVISN
+310 
-322 GHDSNNGNSGA
+322 GA

-374 NASGWISYP
+374 NASGLTIYY
-383 SSFPNWKAEH
+383 PNWKDEH

-449 IGGGRDGDGSDIS
+449 IGGGRGGDGSDIS

-500 KHGPGATLTSGTR
+500 KHGPGATLTSGTC

-523 GAKDSVNGEE
+523 GGKDDVRGEE
-533 LTPDTSAIDHTAE
+533 IAPDISGIDSTGQ
-546 HGYIDYFDA
+546 GYINYYDSDNN
-555 DGSLLKRIPHHIV
+555 LL
-568 EDPAVEPTCTSV
+568 T
-580 GYTAG
+580 
-585 SHCDLCGEVFVA
+585 
-597 QTELPLKDHTPAEG
+597 
-611 RVNVREATTQEEGYT
+611 RVPSA
-626 GDIVC
+626 
-631 AVCGTVL
+631 
-638 EYGQPIPKLPAP
+638 PAP
-650 DENSPIDPVVPAE
+650 EENDSEDDDAEPAL
-663 SSGTVQA
+663 SASMKQA
-670 PPQLE
+670 VSQLE
-675 VQNLLRQDLIHD
+675 VRGALRQNLMQDTSI
-687 ETVVQQSYDE
+687 VQQDYDANAHV
-697 SSQTLTIRA
+697 LTIRA

-733 VTRHR
+733 VTQHC
-738 TSTLDLAALIALGGE
+738 TSTLDLAELTALGSE
-753 DVTFSLV
+753 DTVFSLV
-760 HTVGIPALFVG
+760 HTAGIPALSVG
-771 GFLHNDLLR
+771 GALHNELIH

>member
-42 DRDQVSYTDEDG
+42 DQDKVSYTDKDG
-54 KKYDNEKNEDGDIT
+54 AKHDNEKNEDGDIT
-68 ITGKSDKNTVSIKD
+68 ITGKSNENTVSVKD
-82 ADVTFKDLEIDK
+82 ADVTFKDLEIERSAS
-94 STSSSVEGDA
+94 STAADGA
-104 AVSVSGDSS
+104 AVSVSGNSS
-113 IELDGKNTITSGTKH
+113 IELDGKNTISSGMGH
-128 AGIEKADDNGTLT
+128 AGIEKADDNGTMT
-141 IKDDNG
+141 IKDDNN
-147 VSGSLDANGG
+147 VSGSL
-157 FGGAGIGGGS
+157 
-167 NEDGSNIT
+167 
-175 IKGGTMTANGGFGGA
+175 TANGGFGGA
-190 GIGGGNGA
+190 GIGGG
-198 DGSDITITGGTIIAN
+198 
-213 GGFGGAGIGG
+213 
-223 GSSSSSG
+223 
-230 GGNGSDITISGGNV
+230 
-244 TANGGTAGAGIGG
+244 
-257 GDGDE
+257 DGDN

-273 GGGKGSNI
+273 GGGRGSNI
-281 SISGKDTIVNAEGG
+281 TISGKNTIVKAEGG

-322 GHDSNNGNSGA
+322 GHGSDTGNSGA
-333 GIGGGGFGAGGG
+333 GIGGGGVGAGGG

-374 NASGWISYP
+374 KASGWINYP
-383 SSFPNWKAEH
+383 GIFPNWKAEH

-500 KHGPGATLTSGTR
+500 KHGPGATLTSGTC

-523 GAKDSVNGEE
+523 GGKDDVRGEE
-533 LTPDTSAIDHTAE
+533 IAPDISGIDSTGQ
-546 HGYIDYFDA
+546 GYINYYDSDNN
-555 DGSLLKRIPHHIV
+555 LLTRVP
-568 EDPAVEPTCTSV
+568 S
-580 GYTAG
+580 
-585 SHCDLCGEVFVA
+585 
-597 QTELPLKDHTPAEG
+597 TPAPEENDSEG
-611 RVNVREATTQEEGYT
+611 DDAEPALSASMKQ
-626 GDIVC
+626 
-631 AVCGTVL
+631 AV
-638 EYGQPIPKLPAP
+638 
-650 DENSPIDPVVPAE
+650 S
-663 SSGTVQA
+663 
-670 PPQLE
+670 QLE
-675 VQNLLRQDLIHD
+675 VRGALRQNLMQDTSI
-687 ETVVQQSYDE
+687 VQQDYDADAHV
-697 SSQTLTIRA
+697 LTIRA

-733 VTRHR
+733 VTQHC
-738 TSTLDLAALIALGGE
+738 TSTLDLAELTALGGE
-753 DVTFSLV
+753 DTVFSLV
-760 HTVGIPALFVG
+760 HTAGIPALSVG
-771 GFLHNDLLR
+771 GALHNELIH

>member
-42 DRDQVSYTDEDG
+42 DQDKVSYTDKDG
-54 KKYDNEKNEDGDIT
+54 TKYDNEKNEDGDIT
-68 ITGKSDKNTVSIKD
+68 ITGKSDENTVSVKD
-82 ADVTFKDLEIDK
+82 ADVTFKDLEIDRSAS
-94 STSSSVEGDA
+94 STAADGA
-104 AVSVSGDSS
+104 AVSVSGNSS
-113 IELDGKNTITSGTKH
+113 IELDGKNTISSGMGH
-128 AGIEKADDNGTLT
+128 AGIEKADDNGTMT
-141 IKDDNG
+141 IKDDNN
-147 VSGSLDANGG
+147 VSGSL
-157 FGGAGIGGGS
+157 
-167 NEDGSNIT
+167 
-175 IKGGTMTANGGFGGA
+175 TANGGFGGA
-190 GIGGGNGA
+190 GIGGGNNA

-223 GSSSSSG
+223 GSSSISG

-257 GDGDE
+257 GDGDN
-262 ANGLNKESDST
+262 ANGLNKKSDST
-273 GGGKGSNI
+273 GGGRGSNI
-281 SISGKDTIVNAEGG
+281 TISGKNTIVNAEGG

-322 GHDSNNGNSGA
+322 GHDSDNGNSGA

-374 NASGWISYP
+374 RASGWISYP
-383 SSFPNWKAEH
+383 SIFPNWKAEH

-400 DITISGGRVKAS
+400 DITISGGRVEAS

-449 IGGGRDGDGSDIS
+449 IGGGRGGDGSDIS

-500 KHGPGATLTSGTR
+500 KHGPGATLTSGTC

-523 GAKDSVNGEE
+523 GGKDDVRGEE
-533 LTPDTSAIDHTAE
+533 IAPDISGIDSTGQ
-546 HGYIDYFDA
+546 GYINYYDSDNN
-555 DGSLLKRIPHHIV
+555 LL
-568 EDPAVEPTCTSV
+568 T
-580 GYTAG
+580 
-585 SHCDLCGEVFVA
+585 
-597 QTELPLKDHTPAEG
+597 
-611 RVNVREATTQEEGYT
+611 RVPSA
-626 GDIVC
+626 
-631 AVCGTVL
+631 
-638 EYGQPIPKLPAP
+638 PAP
-650 DENSPIDPVVPAE
+650 EENDSEGDDAEPAL
-663 SSGTVQA
+663 SASMKQA
-670 PPQLE
+670 VSQLE
-675 VQNLLRQDLIHD
+675 VRGALRQNLMQDTSI
-687 ETVVQQSYDE
+687 VQQDYDADAHV
-697 SSQTLTIRA
+697 LTIRA

-733 VTRHR
+733 VTQHC
-738 TSTLDLAALIALGGE
+738 TSTLDLAELTALGGE
-753 DVTFSLV
+753 DTVFSLV
-760 HTVGIPALFVG
+760 HTAGIPALSVG
-771 GFLHNDLLR
+771 GALHNELIH

>member
-42 DRDQVSYTDEDG
+42 DQDKVSYTDKDG
-54 KKYDNEKNEDGDIT
+54 TKYDNEKNEDGDIT
-68 ITGKSDKNTVSIKD
+68 ITGKSNENTVSVKD
-82 ADVTFKDLEIDK
+82 ADVTFKDLEIDRSAS
-94 STSSSVEGDA
+94 STAADGA
-104 AVSVSGDSS
+104 AVSVSGNSS
-113 IELDGKNTITSGTKH
+113 IELDGKNTISSGMGH
-128 AGIEKADDNGTLT
+128 AGIEKADDNGTMT
-141 IKDDNG
+141 IKDDNN
-147 VSGSLDANGG
+147 VSGSL
-157 FGGAGIGGGS
+157 
-167 NEDGSNIT
+167 
-175 IKGGTMTANGGFGGA
+175 TANGGFGGA

-198 DGSDITITGGTIIAN
+198 DGSDITISGGNVTAN
-213 GGFGGAGIGG
+213 GGGHAAGIGG
-223 GSSSSSG
+223 GSSSYSG

-257 GDGDE
+257 GDGDN

-273 GGGKGSNI
+273 GGGRGSNI
-281 SISGKDTIVNAEGG
+281 TISGKNTIVKAEGG

-322 GHDSNNGNSGA
+322 GHDSDNGNSGA

-374 NASGWISYP
+374 RASGWINYP
-383 SSFPNWKAEH
+383 SIFPNWKAEH

-500 KHGPGATLTSGTR
+500 KHGPGATLTSGTC

-523 GAKDSVNGEE
+523 GGKDDVRGEE
-533 LTPDTSAIDHTAE
+533 IAPDISGIDSTGQ
-546 HGYIDYFDA
+546 GYINYYDSDNN
-555 DGSLLKRIPHHIV
+555 LL
-568 EDPAVEPTCTSV
+568 T
-580 GYTAG
+580 
-585 SHCDLCGEVFVA
+585 
-597 QTELPLKDHTPAEG
+597 
-611 RVNVREATTQEEGYT
+611 RVPSA
-626 GDIVC
+626 
-631 AVCGTVL
+631 
-638 EYGQPIPKLPAP
+638 PAP
-650 DENSPIDPVVPAE
+650 EENDSEGDDAEPAL
-663 SSGTVQA
+663 SASMKQA
-670 PPQLE
+670 VSQLE
-675 VQNLLRQDLIHD
+675 VRGALRQNLMQDTSI
-687 ETVVQQSYDE
+687 VQQDYDADAHV
-697 SSQTLTIRA
+697 LTIRA

-733 VTRHR
+733 VTQHC
-738 TSTLDLAALIALGGE
+738 TSTLDLAELTALGGE
-753 DVTFSLV
+753 DTVFSLV
-760 HTVGIPALFVG
+760 HTAGIPALSVG
-771 GFLHNDLLR
+771 GALHNELIH

>member
-42 DRDQVSYTDEDG
+42 DQDKVSYTDKDG
-54 KKYDNEKNEDGDIT
+54 TKYDNEKNEDGDIT
-68 ITGKSDKNTVSIKD
+68 ITGKSDENTVSVKD
-82 ADVTFKDLEIDK
+82 ADVTFKDLEIDRSAS
-94 STSSSVEGDA
+94 STAADGA
-104 AVSVSGDSS
+104 AVSVSGNSS
-113 IELDGKNTITSGTKH
+113 IELDGKNTISSGMGH
-128 AGIEKADDNGTLT
+128 AGIEKADDNGTMT
-141 IKDDNG
+141 IKDDNN
-147 VSGSLDANGG
+147 VSGSL
-157 FGGAGIGGGS
+157 
-167 NEDGSNIT
+167 
-175 IKGGTMTANGGFGGA
+175 TANGGFGGA
-190 GIGGGNGA
+190 GIGGGNNA
-198 DGSDITITGGTIIAN
+198 DGSDITITGGNVTAN
-213 GGFGGAGIGG
+213 GGGHAAGIGG

-257 GDGDE
+257 GDGDN
-262 ANGLNKESDST
+262 ANGLNKKSDST
-273 GGGKGSNI
+273 GGGRGSNI
-281 SISGKDTIVNAEGG
+281 TISGKNTIVKAEGG

-322 GHDSNNGNSGA
+322 GHGSDTGNSGA
-333 GIGGGGFGAGGG
+333 GIGGGGVGAGGG

-374 NASGWISYP
+374 KASGWINYP
-383 SSFPNWKAEH
+383 GIFPNWKAEH

-449 IGGGRDGDGSDIS
+449 IGGGRGGDGSDIS

-500 KHGPGATLTSGTR
+500 KHGPGATLTSGTC

-523 GAKDSVNGEE
+523 GGKDDVRGEE
-533 LTPDTSAIDHTAE
+533 IAPDISGIDSTGQ
-546 HGYIDYFDA
+546 GYINYYDSDNN
-555 DGSLLKRIPHHIV
+555 LL
-568 EDPAVEPTCTSV
+568 T
-580 GYTAG
+580 
-585 SHCDLCGEVFVA
+585 
-597 QTELPLKDHTPAEG
+597 
-611 RVNVREATTQEEGYT
+611 RVPSA
-626 GDIVC
+626 
-631 AVCGTVL
+631 
-638 EYGQPIPKLPAP
+638 PAP
-650 DENSPIDPVVPAE
+650 EENDSEGDDAEPAL
-663 SSGTVQA
+663 SASMKQA
-670 PPQLE
+670 VSQLE
-675 VQNLLRQDLIHD
+675 VRGALRQNLMQDTSI
-687 ETVVQQSYDE
+687 VQQDYDADAHV
-697 SSQTLTIRA
+697 LTIRA

-733 VTRHR
+733 VTQHC
-738 TSTLDLAALIALGGE
+738 TSTLDLAELTALGGE
-753 DVTFSLV
+753 DTVFSLV
-760 HTVGIPALFVG
+760 HTAGIPALSVG
-771 GFLHNDLLR
+771 GALHNELIH

>member
-42 DRDQVSYTDEDG
+42 DQDKVSYTDKDG
-54 KKYDNEKNEDGDIT
+54 TKYDNEKNEDGDIT
-68 ITGKSDKNTVSIKD
+68 ITGKSDENTVSVKD
-82 ADVTFKDLEIDK
+82 ADVTFKDLEIDRSAS
-94 STSSSVEGDA
+94 STAADDA
-104 AVSVSGDSS
+104 AVSVSGNSS
-113 IELDGKNTITSGTKH
+113 IELDGKNTISSGMGH
-128 AGIEKADDNGTLT
+128 AGIEKADDNRTMT
-141 IKDDNG
+141 IKDDNN
-147 VSGSLDANGG
+147 VSGSL
-157 FGGAGIGGGS
+157 
-167 NEDGSNIT
+167 
-175 IKGGTMTANGGFGGA
+175 TANGGFGGA

-198 DGSDITITGGTIIAN
+198 DGSDITISGGTIIAN
-213 GGFGGAGIGG
+213 GNFGGAGIGG
-223 GSSSSSG
+223 GSSSYSG

-257 GDGDE
+257 GDGDA

-273 GGGKGSNI
+273 GGGRGSNI
-281 SISGKDTIVNAEGG
+281 TISGKNTIVKAEGG

-322 GHDSNNGNSGA
+322 GHGSDTGNSGA

-374 NASGWISYP
+374 SASGWISYP
-383 SSFPNWKAEH
+383 SIFPNWKAEH

-449 IGGGRDGDGSDIS
+449 IGGGRGGDGSDIS

-500 KHGPGATLTSGTR
+500 KHGPGATLTSGTC

-523 GAKDSVNGEE
+523 GGKDDVRGEE
-533 LTPDTSAIDHTAE
+533 IAPDISGIDSTGQ
-546 HGYIDYFDA
+546 GYINYYDSDNN
-555 DGSLLKRIPHHIV
+555 LL
-568 EDPAVEPTCTSV
+568 T
-580 GYTAG
+580 
-585 SHCDLCGEVFVA
+585 
-597 QTELPLKDHTPAEG
+597 
-611 RVNVREATTQEEGYT
+611 RVPSA
-626 GDIVC
+626 
-631 AVCGTVL
+631 
-638 EYGQPIPKLPAP
+638 PAP
-650 DENSPIDPVVPAE
+650 EENDSEGDDAEPAL
-663 SSGTVQA
+663 SASMKQA
-670 PPQLE
+670 VSQLE
-675 VQNLLRQDLIHD
+675 VRGALRQNLMQDTSI
-687 ETVVQQSYDE
+687 VQQDYDADAHV
-697 SSQTLTIRA
+697 LTIRA

-733 VTRHR
+733 VTQHC
-738 TSTLDLAALIALGGE
+738 TSTLDLAELTALGGE
-753 DVTFSLV
+753 DTVFSLV
-760 HTVGIPALFVG
+760 HTAGIPALSVG
-771 GFLHNDLLR
+771 GALHNELIH

>member
-42 DRDQVSYTDEDG
+42 DQDKVSYTDKDG
-54 KKYDNEKNEDGDIT
+54 TKYDNEKNEDGDIT
-68 ITGKSDKNTVSIKD
+68 ITGKSDENTISVKD
-82 ADVTFKDLEIDK
+82 ADVTFKDLEIDRSAS
-94 STSSSVEGDA
+94 STAADGA
-104 AVSVSGDSS
+104 AVSVSGNSS
-113 IELDGKNTITSGTKH
+113 IELDGKNTISSGMGH
-128 AGIEKADDNGTLT
+128 AGIEKADDNGTMT
-141 IKDDNG
+141 IKDDNN
-147 VSGSLDANGG
+147 VSGSL
-157 FGGAGIGGGS
+157 
-167 NEDGSNIT
+167 
-175 IKGGTMTANGGFGGA
+175 TANGGFGGA
-190 GIGGGNGA
+190 GIGGGNNA

-223 GSSSSSG
+223 GSSSISG

-257 GDGDE
+257 GDGDN
-262 ANGLNKESDST
+262 ANGLNKKSDST
-273 GGGKGSNI
+273 GGGRGSNI
-281 SISGKDTIVNAEGG
+281 TISGKNTIVNAEGG

-322 GHDSNNGNSGA
+322 GHDSDNGNSGA

-374 NASGWISYP
+374 NASGLTIYY
-383 SSFPNWKAEH
+383 PNWKDEH

-400 DITISGGRVKAS
+400 DITISGGRVEAS

-449 IGGGRDGDGSDIS
+449 IGGGRGGDGSDIS

-500 KHGPGATLTSGTR
+500 KHGPGATLTSGTC

-523 GAKDSVNGEE
+523 GGKDDVRGEE
-533 LTPDTSAIDHTAE
+533 IAPDISGIDSTGQ
-546 HGYIDYFDA
+546 GYINYYDSDNN
-555 DGSLLKRIPHHIV
+555 LL
-568 EDPAVEPTCTSV
+568 T
-580 GYTAG
+580 
-585 SHCDLCGEVFVA
+585 
-597 QTELPLKDHTPAEG
+597 
-611 RVNVREATTQEEGYT
+611 RVPSA
-626 GDIVC
+626 
-631 AVCGTVL
+631 
-638 EYGQPIPKLPAP
+638 PAP
-650 DENSPIDPVVPAE
+650 EENDSEGDDAEPAL
-663 SSGTVQA
+663 SASMKQA
-670 PPQLE
+670 VSQLE
-675 VQNLLRQDLIHD
+675 VRGALRQNLMQDTSI
-687 ETVVQQSYDE
+687 VQQDYDADAHV
-697 SSQTLTIRA
+697 LTIRA

-720 KALQAQGVTTIAL
+720 KALQAQGVTTITL
-733 VTRHR
+733 VTQHC
-738 TSTLDLAALIALGGE
+738 TSTLDLAELTALGGE
-753 DVTFSLV
+753 DTVFSLV
-760 HTVGIPALFVG
+760 HTAGIPALSVG
-771 GFLHNDLLR
+771 GALHNELIH

>member
-42 DRDQVSYTDEDG
+42 DQDKVSYTDKDG
-54 KKYDNEKNEDGDIT
+54 TKYDNEKNEDGDIT
-68 ITGKSDKNTVSIKD
+68 ITGKSNENTVSVKD
-82 ADVTFKDLEIDK
+82 ADVTFKDLEIDRSAS
-94 STSSSVEGDA
+94 STAADGA
-104 AVSVSGDSS
+104 AVSVSGNSS
-113 IELDGKNTITSGTKH
+113 IELDGKNTISSGMGH
-128 AGIEKADDNGTLT
+128 AGIEKADDNGTMT
-141 IKDDNG
+141 IKDDNN
-147 VSGSLDANGG
+147 VSGSL
-157 FGGAGIGGGS
+157 
-167 NEDGSNIT
+167 
-175 IKGGTMTANGGFGGA
+175 TANGGFGGN
-190 GIGGGNGA
+190 GIGGGNNA
-198 DGSDITITGGTIIAN
+198 DGSDITITGGNVTAN
-213 GGFGGAGIGG
+213 GGGHAAGIGG
-223 GSSSSSG
+223 GSSSYSG

-257 GDGDE
+257 GDGDN

-273 GGGKGSNI
+273 GGGRGSNI
-281 SISGKDTIVNAEGG
+281 TISGKNTIVKAEGG

-322 GHDSNNGNSGA
+322 GHGSDTGNSGA
-333 GIGGGGFGAGGG
+333 GIGGGGVGAGGD

-374 NASGWISYP
+374 SASGWINYP
-383 SSFPNWKAEH
+383 SIFPNWKAEH

-400 DITISGGRVKAS
+400 DITISGGRVEAS

-449 IGGGRDGDGSDIS
+449 IGGGRGGDGSDIS

-500 KHGPGATLTSGTR
+500 KHGPGATLTSGTC

-523 GAKDSVNGEE
+523 GGKDDVRGEE
-533 LTPDTSAIDHTAE
+533 IAPDISGIDSTGQ
-546 HGYIDYFDA
+546 GYINYYDSDNN
-555 DGSLLKRIPHHIV
+555 LL
-568 EDPAVEPTCTSV
+568 T
-580 GYTAG
+580 
-585 SHCDLCGEVFVA
+585 
-597 QTELPLKDHTPAEG
+597 
-611 RVNVREATTQEEGYT
+611 RVPSA
-626 GDIVC
+626 
-631 AVCGTVL
+631 
-638 EYGQPIPKLPAP
+638 PAP
-650 DENSPIDPVVPAE
+650 EENDSEGDDAEPAL
-663 SSGTVQA
+663 SASMKQA
-670 PPQLE
+670 VSQLE
-675 VQNLLRQDLIHD
+675 VRGALRQNLMQDTSI
-687 ETVVQQSYDE
+687 VQQDYDADAHV
-697 SSQTLTIRA
+697 LTIRA

-733 VTRHR
+733 VTQHC
-738 TSTLDLAALIALGGE
+738 TSTLDLAELTALGGE
-753 DVTFSLV
+753 DTVFSLV
-760 HTVGIPALFVG
+760 HTAGIPALSVG
-771 GFLHNDLLR
+771 GALHNELIH

>member
-42 DRDQVSYTDEDG
+42 DQDKVSYTDKDG
-54 KKYDNEKNEDGDIT
+54 TKYDNEKNEDGDIT
-68 ITGKSDKNTVSIKD
+68 ITGKSDENTISVKD
-82 ADVTFKDLEIDK
+82 ADVTFKDLEIDRSAS
-94 STSSSVEGDA
+94 STAADGA
-104 AVSVSGDSS
+104 AVSVSGNSS
-113 IELDGKNTITSGTKH
+113 IELDGKNTISSGMGH
-128 AGIEKADDNGTLT
+128 AGIEKADDNGTMT
-141 IKDDNG
+141 IKDDNN
-147 VSGSLDANGG
+147 VSGSL
-157 FGGAGIGGGS
+157 
-167 NEDGSNIT
+167 
-175 IKGGTMTANGGFGGA
+175 TANGGFGGA
-190 GIGGGNGA
+190 GIGGGNNA

-223 GSSSSSG
+223 GSSSISG

-244 TANGGTAGAGIGG
+244 TANGGTAGAAIGG
-257 GDGDE
+257 GDGDN
-262 ANGLNKESDST
+262 ANGLNKKSDST
-273 GGGKGSNI
+273 GGGRGSNI
-281 SISGKDTIVNAEGG
+281 TISGKNTIVNAEGG

-322 GHDSNNGNSGA
+322 GHDSDNGNSGA

-374 NASGWISYP
+374 RASGWISYP
-383 SSFPNWKAEH
+383 SIFPNWKAEH

-449 IGGGRDGDGSDIS
+449 IGGGRGGDGSDIS

-500 KHGPGATLTSGTR
+500 KHGPGATLTSGTC

-523 GAKDSVNGEE
+523 GGKDDVRGEE
-533 LTPDTSAIDHTAE
+533 IAPDISGIDSTGQ
-546 HGYIDYFDA
+546 GYINYYDSDNN
-555 DGSLLKRIPHHIV
+555 LL
-568 EDPAVEPTCTSV
+568 T
-580 GYTAG
+580 
-585 SHCDLCGEVFVA
+585 
-597 QTELPLKDHTPAEG
+597 
-611 RVNVREATTQEEGYT
+611 RVPSA
-626 GDIVC
+626 
-631 AVCGTVL
+631 
-638 EYGQPIPKLPAP
+638 PAP
-650 DENSPIDPVVPAE
+650 EENDSEGDDAEPAL
-663 SSGTVQA
+663 SASMKQA
-670 PPQLE
+670 VSQLE
-675 VQNLLRQDLIHD
+675 VRGALRQNLMQDTSI
-687 ETVVQQSYDE
+687 VQQDYDADAHV
-697 SSQTLTIRA
+697 LTIRA

-720 KALQAQGVTTIAL
+720 KALQAQGVTTITL
-733 VTRHR
+733 VTQHC
-738 TSTLDLAALIALGGE
+738 TSTLDLAELTALGGE
-753 DVTFSLV
+753 DTVFSLV
-760 HTVGIPALFVG
+760 HTAGIPALSVG
-771 GFLHNDLLR
+771 GALHNELIH

>member
-42 DRDQVSYTDEDG
+42 DQDKVSYTDKDG
-54 KKYDNEKNEDGDIT
+54 TKYDNEKNEDGDIT
-68 ITGKSDKNTVSIKD
+68 ITGKSDENTVSVKD
-82 ADVTFKDLEIDK
+82 ADVTFKDLEIDRSAS
-94 STSSSVEGDA
+94 STAADGA
-104 AVSVSGDSS
+104 AVSVSGNSS
-113 IELDGKNTITSGTKH
+113 IELDGKNTISSGMGH
-128 AGIEKADDNGTLT
+128 AGIEKADDNRTMT
-141 IKDDNG
+141 IKDDNN
-147 VSGSLDANGG
+147 VSGSL
-157 FGGAGIGGGS
+157 
-167 NEDGSNIT
+167 
-175 IKGGTMTANGGFGGA
+175 TANGGFGGA

-198 DGSDITITGGTIIAN
+198 DGSDITISGGTIIAN
-213 GGFGGAGIGG
+213 GSFGGAGIGG
-223 GSSSSSG
+223 GSSSYSG

-257 GDGDE
+257 GDGDA

-273 GGGKGSNI
+273 GGGRGSNI
-281 SISGKDTIVNAEGG
+281 TISGKNTIVKAEGG

-322 GHDSNNGNSGA
+322 GHGSDTGNSGA

-374 NASGWISYP
+374 RASGWINYP
-383 SSFPNWKAEH
+383 SIFPNWKAEH

-419 IGGGYLGSG
+419 IGGG

-449 IGGGRDGDGSDIS
+449 IGGGWGGDGSDIS

-500 KHGPGATLTSGTR
+500 KHGPGATLTSGTC

-523 GAKDSVNGEE
+523 GGKDDVRGEE
-533 LTPDTSAIDHTAE
+533 IAPDISGIDSTGQ
-546 HGYIDYFDA
+546 GYINYYDSDNN
-555 DGSLLKRIPHHIV
+555 LL
-568 EDPAVEPTCTSV
+568 T
-580 GYTAG
+580 
-585 SHCDLCGEVFVA
+585 
-597 QTELPLKDHTPAEG
+597 
-611 RVNVREATTQEEGYT
+611 RVPSA
-626 GDIVC
+626 
-631 AVCGTVL
+631 
-638 EYGQPIPKLPAP
+638 PAP
-650 DENSPIDPVVPAE
+650 EENDSEGDDAEPAL
-663 SSGTVQA
+663 SASMKQA
-670 PPQLE
+670 VSQLE
-675 VQNLLRQDLIHD
+675 VRGALRQNLMQDTSI
-687 ETVVQQSYDE
+687 VQQDYDADAHV
-697 SSQTLTIRA
+697 LTIRA

-733 VTRHR
+733 VTQHC
-738 TSTLDLAALIALGGE
+738 TSTLDLAELTALGGE
-753 DVTFSLV
+753 DTVFSLV
-760 HTVGIPALFVG
+760 HTAGIPALSVG
-771 GFLHNDLLR
+771 GALHNELIH

>member
-42 DRDQVSYTDEDG
+42 DQDKVSYTDKDG
-54 KKYDNEKNEDGDIT
+54 TKYDNEKNEDGDIT
-68 ITGKSDKNTVSIKD
+68 ITGKSDENTVSVKD
-82 ADVTFKDLEIDK
+82 ADVTFKDLEIDRSAS
-94 STSSSVEGDA
+94 STAADGA
-104 AVSVSGDSS
+104 AVSVSGNSS
-113 IELDGKNTITSGTKH
+113 IELDGKNTISSGMGH
-128 AGIEKADDNGTLT
+128 AGIEKADDNGTMT
-141 IKDDNG
+141 IKDDNN
-147 VSGSLDANGG
+147 VSGSL
-157 FGGAGIGGGS
+157 
-167 NEDGSNIT
+167 
-175 IKGGTMTANGGFGGA
+175 TANGGFGGA
-190 GIGGGNGA
+190 GIGGGNNA
-198 DGSDITITGGTIIAN
+198 DGSDITITGGAIIAN

-223 GSSSSSG
+223 GSSSISG

-257 GDGDE
+257 GDGDN
-262 ANGLNKESDST
+262 ANGLNKKSDST
-273 GGGKGSNI
+273 GGGRGSNI
-281 SISGKDTIVNAEGG
+281 TISGKNTIVNAEGG

-322 GHDSNNGNSGA
+322 GHDSDNGNSGA

-374 NASGWISYP
+374 SASGWISYP
-383 SSFPNWKAEH
+383 SIFPNWKAEH

-449 IGGGRDGDGSDIS
+449 IGGGRGGDGSDIS

-481 GRGGKGENVTISG
+481 GRGGKGENVTIGG

-500 KHGPGATLTSGTR
+500 KHGPGATLTSGTC

-523 GAKDSVNGEE
+523 GGKDDVRGEE
-533 LTPDTSAIDHTAE
+533 IAPDISGIDSTGQ
-546 HGYIDYFDA
+546 GYINYYDSDNN
-555 DGSLLKRIPHHIV
+555 LL
-568 EDPAVEPTCTSV
+568 T
-580 GYTAG
+580 
-585 SHCDLCGEVFVA
+585 
-597 QTELPLKDHTPAEG
+597 
-611 RVNVREATTQEEGYT
+611 RVPSA
-626 GDIVC
+626 
-631 AVCGTVL
+631 
-638 EYGQPIPKLPAP
+638 PAP
-650 DENSPIDPVVPAE
+650 EENDSEGDDAEPAL
-663 SSGTVQA
+663 SASMKQA
-670 PPQLE
+670 VSQLE
-675 VQNLLRQDLIHD
+675 VRGALRQNLMQDTSI
-687 ETVVQQSYDE
+687 VQQDYDADAHV
-697 SSQTLTIRA
+697 LTIRA

-733 VTRHR
+733 VTQHC
-738 TSTLDLAALIALGGE
+738 TSTLDLAELTALGGE
-753 DVTFSLV
+753 DTVFSLV
-760 HTVGIPALFVG
+760 HTAGIPALSVG
-771 GFLHNDLLR
+771 GALHNELIH

>member
-28 FAKDYHIDYGDIKV
+28 FAKDYHIEYGDIKV
-42 DRDQVSYTDEDG
+42 DQDKVSYTDKDG
-54 KKYDNEKNEDGDIT
+54 TKYDNEKNEDGDIT
-68 ITGKSDKNTVSIKD
+68 ITGKSDENTVSVKD
-82 ADVTFKDLEIDK
+82 ADVTFKDLEIDRSAS
-94 STSSSVEGDA
+94 STAADGA
-104 AVSVSGDSS
+104 AVSVSGNSS
-113 IELDGKNTITSGTKH
+113 IELDGKNTISSGMGH
-128 AGIEKADDNGTLT
+128 AGIEKADDNGTMT
-141 IKDDNG
+141 IKDDNN
-147 VSGSLDANGG
+147 VSGSL
-157 FGGAGIGGGS
+157 
-167 NEDGSNIT
+167 
-175 IKGGTMTANGGFGGA
+175 TANGGFGGA
-190 GIGGGNGA
+190 GIGGGNNA
-198 DGSDITITGGTIIAN
+198 DGSDITITGGNVTAN
-213 GGFGGAGIGG
+213 GGGHAAGIGG

-257 GDGDE
+257 GDGDN
-262 ANGLNKESDST
+262 ANGLNKKSDST
-273 GGGKGSNI
+273 GGGRGSNI
-281 SISGKDTIVNAEGG
+281 TISDKNTIVNAEGG

-322 GHDSNNGNSGA
+322 GHDSDNGNSGA

-374 NASGWISYP
+374 NASGFTIFY
-383 SSFPNWKAEH
+383 PNWKDEH

-449 IGGGRDGDGSDIS
+449 IGGGRGGDGSDIS

-500 KHGPGATLTSGTR
+500 KHGPGATLTSGTC

-523 GAKDSVNGEE
+523 GGKDDVRGEE
-533 LTPDTSAIDHTAE
+533 IAPDISGIDSTGQ
-546 HGYIDYFDA
+546 GYINYYDSDNN
-555 DGSLLKRIPHHIV
+555 LL
-568 EDPAVEPTCTSV
+568 T
-580 GYTAG
+580 
-585 SHCDLCGEVFVA
+585 
-597 QTELPLKDHTPAEG
+597 
-611 RVNVREATTQEEGYT
+611 RVPSA
-626 GDIVC
+626 
-631 AVCGTVL
+631 
-638 EYGQPIPKLPAP
+638 PAP
-650 DENSPIDPVVPAE
+650 EENDSEGDDAEPAL
-663 SSGTVQA
+663 SASMKQA
-670 PPQLE
+670 VSQLE
-675 VQNLLRQDLIHD
+675 VRGALRQNLMQDTSI
-687 ETVVQQSYDE
+687 VQQDYDADAHV
-697 SSQTLTIRA
+697 LTIRA

-733 VTRHR
+733 VTQHC
-738 TSTLDLAALIALGGE
+738 TSTLDLAELTALGGE
-753 DVTFSLV
+753 DTVFSLV
-760 HTVGIPALFVG
+760 HTAGIPALSVG
-771 GFLHNDLLR
+771 GALHNELIH

>member
-42 DRDQVSYTDEDG
+42 DQDKVSYTDKDG
-54 KKYDNEKNEDGDIT
+54 TKYDNEKNEDGDIT
-68 ITGKSDKNTVSIKD
+68 ITGKSDENTVSVKD
-82 ADVTFKDLEIDK
+82 ADVTFKDLEIDRSAS
-94 STSSSVEGDA
+94 STAADGA
-104 AVSVSGDSS
+104 AVSVSGNSS
-113 IELDGKNTITSGTKH
+113 IELDGKNTISSGMGH
-128 AGIEKADDNGTLT
+128 AGIEKADDNGTMT
-141 IKDDNG
+141 IKDDNN
-147 VSGSLDANGG
+147 VSGSL
-157 FGGAGIGGGS
+157 
-167 NEDGSNIT
+167 
-175 IKGGTMTANGGFGGA
+175 TANGGFGGA
-190 GIGGGNGA
+190 GIGGGNNA

-223 GSSSSSG
+223 GSSSISG

-257 GDGDE
+257 GDGDN
-262 ANGLNKESDST
+262 ANGLNKKSDST
-273 GGGKGSNI
+273 GGGRGSNI
-281 SISGKDTIVNAEGG
+281 TISGKNTIVNAEGG

-322 GHDSNNGNSGA
+322 GHDSDNGNSGA

-374 NASGWISYP
+374 SASGWISYP
-383 SSFPNWKAEH
+383 SIFPNWKAEH

-428 SDITIKDN
+428 SNITIKDN

-449 IGGGRDGDGSDIS
+449 IGGGRGGDGSDIS

-500 KHGPGATLTSGTR
+500 KHGPGATLTSGTC

-523 GAKDSVNGEE
+523 GGKDDVRGEE
-533 LTPDTSAIDHTAE
+533 IAPDISGIDSTGQ
-546 HGYIDYFDA
+546 GYINYYDSDNN
-555 DGSLLKRIPHHIV
+555 LL
-568 EDPAVEPTCTSV
+568 T
-580 GYTAG
+580 
-585 SHCDLCGEVFVA
+585 
-597 QTELPLKDHTPAEG
+597 
-611 RVNVREATTQEEGYT
+611 RVPSA
-626 GDIVC
+626 
-631 AVCGTVL
+631 
-638 EYGQPIPKLPAP
+638 PAP
-650 DENSPIDPVVPAE
+650 EENDSEGDDAEPAL
-663 SSGTVQA
+663 SASMKQA
-670 PPQLE
+670 VSQLE
-675 VQNLLRQDLIHD
+675 VRGALRQNLMQDTSI
-687 ETVVQQSYDE
+687 VQQDYDADAHV
-697 SSQTLTIRA
+697 LTIRA

-733 VTRHR
+733 VTQHC
-738 TSTLDLAALIALGGE
+738 TSTLDLAELTALGGE
-753 DVTFSLV
+753 DTVFSLV
-760 HTVGIPALFVG
+760 HTAGIPALSVG
-771 GFLHNDLLR
+771 GALHNELIH

>member
-42 DRDQVSYTDEDG
+42 DQDKVSYTDKDG
-54 KKYDNEKNEDGDIT
+54 TKYDNEKNEDGDIT
-68 ITGKSDKNTVSIKD
+68 ITGKSDENTVSVKD
-82 ADVTFKDLEIDK
+82 ADVTFKDLEIDRSAS
-94 STSSSVEGDA
+94 STAADGA
-104 AVSVSGDSS
+104 AVSVSGNSN
-113 IELDGKNTITSGTKH
+113 IELDGKNTISSGMGH
-128 AGIEKADDNGTLT
+128 AGIEKADDNGTMT
-141 IKDDNG
+141 IKDDNN
-147 VSGSLDANGG
+147 VSGSL
-157 FGGAGIGGGS
+157 
-167 NEDGSNIT
+167 
-175 IKGGTMTANGGFGGA
+175 TANGGFGGA
-190 GIGGGNGA
+190 GIGGGNNA

-223 GSSSSSG
+223 GSSSISG

-257 GDGDE
+257 GDGDN
-262 ANGLNKESDST
+262 ANGLNKKSDST
-273 GGGKGSNI
+273 GGGRGSNI
-281 SISGKDTIVNAEGG
+281 TISGKNTIVNAEGG

-322 GHDSNNGNSGA
+322 GHDSDNGNSGA

-374 NASGWISYP
+374 SASGWISYP
-383 SSFPNWKAEH
+383 SIFPNWKAEH

-449 IGGGRDGDGSDIS
+449 IGGGRGGDGSDIS

-500 KHGPGATLTSGTR
+500 KHGPGATLTSGTC

-523 GAKDSVNGEE
+523 GGKDDVRGEE
-533 LTPDTSAIDHTAE
+533 IAPDISGIDSTGQ
-546 HGYIDYFDA
+546 GYINYYDSDNN
-555 DGSLLKRIPHHIV
+555 LL
-568 EDPAVEPTCTSV
+568 T
-580 GYTAG
+580 
-585 SHCDLCGEVFVA
+585 
-597 QTELPLKDHTPAEG
+597 
-611 RVNVREATTQEEGYT
+611 RVPSA
-626 GDIVC
+626 
-631 AVCGTVL
+631 
-638 EYGQPIPKLPAP
+638 PAP
-650 DENSPIDPVVPAE
+650 EENGSEGDDAEPAL
-663 SSGTVQA
+663 SASMKQA
-670 PPQLE
+670 VSQLE
-675 VQNLLRQDLIHD
+675 VRGALRQNLMQDTSI
-687 ETVVQQSYDE
+687 VQQDYDADAHV
-697 SSQTLTIRA
+697 LTIRA

-733 VTRHR
+733 VTQHC
-738 TSTLDLAALIALGGE
+738 TSTLDLAELTALGGE
-753 DVTFSLV
+753 DTVFSLV
-760 HTVGIPALFVG
+760 HTAGIPALSVG
-771 GFLHNDLLR
+771 GALHNELIH

>member
-1 MRLKK
+1 
-6 SIKRGIAAVTI
+6 
-17 TGIMASSAMPA
+17 MPA

-42 DRDQVSYTDEDG
+42 DQDKVSYTDKDG
-54 KKYDNEKNEDGDIT
+54 TKYDNEKNEDGDIT
-68 ITGKSDKNTVSIKD
+68 ITGKSDENTVSVKD
-82 ADVTFKDLEIDK
+82 ADVTFKDLEIDRSAS
-94 STSSSVEGDA
+94 STAADGA
-104 AVSVSGDSS
+104 AVSVGGNSS
-113 IELDGKNTITSGTKH
+113 IELDGKNTISSGMGH
-128 AGIEKADDNGTLT
+128 AGIEKADDNGTMT
-141 IKDDNG
+141 IKDDNN
-147 VSGSLDANGG
+147 VSGSL
-157 FGGAGIGGGS
+157 
-167 NEDGSNIT
+167 
-175 IKGGTMTANGGFGGA
+175 TANGGFGGA
-190 GIGGGNGA
+190 GIGGGNNA

-223 GSSSSSG
+223 GSSSISG

-257 GDGDE
+257 GDGDN
-262 ANGLNKESDST
+262 ANGLNKKSDST
-273 GGGKGSNI
+273 GGGRGSNI
-281 SISGKDTIVNAEGG
+281 TISGKNTIVNAEGG

-322 GHDSNNGNSGA
+322 GHDSDNGNSGA

-374 NASGWISYP
+374 SASGWISYP
-383 SSFPNWKAEH
+383 SIFPNWKAEH

-419 IGGGYLGSG
+419 IGGGYLGNG

-449 IGGGRDGDGSDIS
+449 IGGGRGGDGSDIS

-500 KHGPGATLTSGTR
+500 KHGPGATLTSGTC

-523 GAKDSVNGEE
+523 GGKDDVRGEE
-533 LTPDTSAIDHTAE
+533 IAPDISGIDSTGQ
-546 HGYIDYFDA
+546 GYINYYDSDNN
-555 DGSLLKRIPHHIV
+555 LL
-568 EDPAVEPTCTSV
+568 T
-580 GYTAG
+580 
-585 SHCDLCGEVFVA
+585 
-597 QTELPLKDHTPAEG
+597 
-611 RVNVREATTQEEGYT
+611 RVPSA
-626 GDIVC
+626 
-631 AVCGTVL
+631 
-638 EYGQPIPKLPAP
+638 PAP
-650 DENSPIDPVVPAE
+650 EENDSEGDDAEPAL
-663 SSGTVQA
+663 SASMKQA
-670 PPQLE
+670 VSQLE
-675 VQNLLRQDLIHD
+675 VHGALRQNLMQDTRI
-687 ETVVQQSYDE
+687 VQQDYDADAHV
-697 SSQTLTIRA
+697 LTIRA

-733 VTRHR
+733 VTQHC
-738 TSTLDLAALIALGGE
+738 TSTLDLAEFTALGGE
-753 DVTFSLV
+753 DTVFSLV
-760 HTVGIPALFVG
+760 HTAGIPALSVDG
-771 GFLHNDLLR
+771 ALHNELIH

>member
-42 DRDQVSYTDEDG
+42 DQDKVSYTDKDG
-54 KKYDNEKNEDGDIT
+54 TKYDNEKNEDGDIT
-68 ITGKSDKNTVSIKD
+68 ITGKSDENTVSVKD
-82 ADVTFKDLEIDK
+82 ADVTFKDLEIDRSAS
-94 STSSSVEGDA
+94 STAADGA
-104 AVSVSGDSS
+104 AVSVSGNSS
-113 IELDGKNTITSGTKH
+113 IELDGKNTISSGMGH
-128 AGIEKADDNGTLT
+128 AGIEKADDNGTMT
-141 IKDDNG
+141 IKDDNN
-147 VSGSLDANGG
+147 VSGSL
-157 FGGAGIGGGS
+157 
-167 NEDGSNIT
+167 
-175 IKGGTMTANGGFGGA
+175 TANGGFGGA
-190 GIGGGNGA
+190 GIGGGNNA
-198 DGSDITITGGTIIAN
+198 DGSDITITGGNVTAN
-213 GGFGGAGIGG
+213 GGGHAAGIGG

-257 GDGDE
+257 GDGDN

-273 GGGKGSNI
+273 GGGRGSNI
-281 SISGKDTIVNAEGG
+281 TISGKNTIVNAEGG

-322 GHDSNNGNSGA
+322 GHDSDTGNRGA
-333 GIGGGGFGAGGG
+333 GIGGGGVGAGGG

-374 NASGWISYP
+374 SASGWISYP
-383 SSFPNWKAEH
+383 SIFPNWKAEH

-449 IGGGRDGDGSDIS
+449 IGGGRGGDGSDIS

-500 KHGPGATLTSGTR
+500 KHGPGATLTSGTC

-523 GAKDSVNGEE
+523 GGKDDVRGEE
-533 LTPDTSAIDHTAE
+533 IAPDISGIDSTGQ
-546 HGYIDYFDA
+546 GYINYYDSDNN
-555 DGSLLKRIPHHIV
+555 LL
-568 EDPAVEPTCTSV
+568 T
-580 GYTAG
+580 
-585 SHCDLCGEVFVA
+585 
-597 QTELPLKDHTPAEG
+597 
-611 RVNVREATTQEEGYT
+611 RVPSA
-626 GDIVC
+626 
-631 AVCGTVL
+631 
-638 EYGQPIPKLPAP
+638 PAP
-650 DENSPIDPVVPAE
+650 EENDSEGDDAEPAL
-663 SSGTVQA
+663 SASMKQA
-670 PPQLE
+670 VSQLE
-675 VQNLLRQDLIHD
+675 VRGALRQNLMQDTSI
-687 ETVVQQSYDE
+687 VQQDYDADAHV
-697 SSQTLTIRA
+697 LTIRA

-733 VTRHR
+733 VTQHC
-738 TSTLDLAALIALGGE
+738 TSTLDLAELTALGGE
-753 DVTFSLV
+753 DTVFSLV
-760 HTVGIPALFVG
+760 HTAGIPALSVG
-771 GFLHNDLLR
+771 GALHNELIH

>member
-42 DRDQVSYTDEDG
+42 DQDKVSYTDKDG
-54 KKYDNEKNEDGDIT
+54 TKYDNEKNEDGDIT
-68 ITGKSDKNTVSIKD
+68 ITGKSDENTVSVKD
-82 ADVTFKDLEIDK
+82 ADVTFKDLEIDRSAS
-94 STSSSVEGDA
+94 STAADGA
-104 AVSVSGDSS
+104 AVSVSGNSS
-113 IELDGKNTITSGTKH
+113 IELDGKNTISSGMGH
-128 AGIEKADDNGTLT
+128 AGIEKADDNGTMT
-141 IKDDNG
+141 IKDDNN
-147 VSGSLDANGG
+147 VSGSL
-157 FGGAGIGGGS
+157 
-167 NEDGSNIT
+167 
-175 IKGGTMTANGGFGGA
+175 TANGGFGGA
-190 GIGGGNGA
+190 GIGGGNNA

-223 GSSSSSG
+223 GSSSISG

-257 GDGDE
+257 GDGDN
-262 ANGLNKESDST
+262 ANGLNKKSDST
-273 GGGKGSNI
+273 GGGRGSNI
-281 SISGKDTIVNAEGG
+281 TISGKNTIVNAEGG

-322 GHDSNNGNSGA
+322 GHDSDNGNSGA

-374 NASGWISYP
+374 NASGLTIYY
-383 SSFPNWKAEH
+383 PNWKDEH

-449 IGGGRDGDGSDIS
+449 IGGGRGGDGSDIS

-500 KHGPGATLTSGTR
+500 KHGPGATLTSGTC

-523 GAKDSVNGEE
+523 GGKDDVRGEE
-533 LTPDTSAIDHTAE
+533 IAPDISGIDSTGQ
-546 HGYIDYFDA
+546 GYINYYDSDNN
-555 DGSLLKRIPHHIV
+555 LL
-568 EDPAVEPTCTSV
+568 T
-580 GYTAG
+580 
-585 SHCDLCGEVFVA
+585 
-597 QTELPLKDHTPAEG
+597 
-611 RVNVREATTQEEGYT
+611 RVPSA
-626 GDIVC
+626 
-631 AVCGTVL
+631 
-638 EYGQPIPKLPAP
+638 PAP
-650 DENSPIDPVVPAE
+650 EENDSEGDDAEPAL
-663 SSGTVQA
+663 SASMKQA
-670 PPQLE
+670 VSQLE
-675 VQNLLRQDLIHD
+675 VRGALRQNLMQDTSI
-687 ETVVQQSYDE
+687 VQQDYGADAHV
-697 SSQTLTIRA
+697 LTIRA

-720 KALQAQGVTTIAL
+720 KALQAQGVTTITL
-733 VTRHR
+733 VTQHC
-738 TSTLDLAALIALGGE
+738 TSTLDLAELTALGGE
-753 DVTFSLV
+753 DTVFSLV
-760 HTVGIPALFVG
+760 HTAGIPALSVG
-771 GFLHNDLLR
+771 GALHNELIH